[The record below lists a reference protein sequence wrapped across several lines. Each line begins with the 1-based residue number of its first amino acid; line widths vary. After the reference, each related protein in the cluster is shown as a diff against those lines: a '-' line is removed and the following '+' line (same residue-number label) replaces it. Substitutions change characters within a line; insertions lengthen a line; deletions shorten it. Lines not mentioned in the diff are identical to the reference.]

1 MCFPLGAA
9 TAILHEG
16 GISVQASGR
25 LWAITVIFPEKEW
38 LFQQKVSMRKLTSVI
53 LTNNVQWSTFRLPIW
68 FRSVNFAILM
78 MLHDTCRA
86 MMKRLTLQYIIY
98 MKRKTNLLI
107 AACMAL
113 SPALMGT
120 EAAAQTFEKLFEW
133 APDYYADINDDGKQE
148 YFLYGKWRTLAGEE
162 LCSLPDGMGVNAMV
176 CSMFY
181 ITANPVPGFASA
193 ANNYY
198 KTGGDVFYM
207 KDGKYVI
214 TKAYEGDDALM
225 GATWAD
231 INLDGRMDVLYWK
244 NEAINQGYVY
254 VPYVKMLCA
263 DGTFV
268 DQPLEVVTDMDELQG
283 AMDATGGNGTFSVS
297 NNSSFSGFCSGKG
310 VSFPVG
316 PMNVVDLNQDG
327 YPDFIDEKGFSYLS
341 LGDGRYYLASIAARK
356 VRAGDVNGD
365 GLTDLLVYDGN
376 ELKLKLNTGQGFK
389 DVSLLSNNNLR
400 DVYMLD
406 CDGDGHLDIL
416 AAVTAEDAS
425 FLAFFRNQGNGT
437 FKRTVRSFEELVNW
451 EAPYF
456 INNNGLPSM
465 VSYADG
471 DLMCWNWDASFNV
484 EKVALT
490 SGVRSFNKFFLLDVD
505 GDGKIDMPGQAD
517 SKEFGIF
524 HCKVEKANTPP
535 ARMQAPKLLLD
546 KSTGLLRAEWEHG
559 TDAENSAGDLSY
571 EFEITSPSGEYLFR
585 TFTKSLFTLASAG
598 SWGTSSVQAR
608 VRAIDGSGMKG
619 KWSDVAKQDGI
630 LAVPSVALICPYN
643 ASTGDTVFVHEL
655 SGMKCEMKGLPDG
668 RLVTDKDGRKGF
680 VFASHGTKKIELAAQ
695 NGMTISRRI
704 ELQPVRVESTYLNYS
719 AKRFGLPSDL
729 GFCFDFAQLGA
740 LQAMAG
746 SGYYKWNGHKYEKQ
760 PVFDFSDGA
769 PAQFVFDANMD
780 GLPDPAED
788 NLYLGQ
794 YSLKVAVNQG
804 DGDFLKST
812 VSGEFSGSGNIYS
825 YMDINNDGLMERFY
839 RGYDGNHYFYRT
851 DMNEGLVKTDYMDL
865 GDQSK
870 NIDFCLDV
878 CADFDRDGR
887 LDILGNTKGEDGY
900 PYWAILFNEGN
911 GRWTVKHILQTNEP
925 LADIVVYDVDGDG
938 YVDIVRNYWTR
949 KAVSRNRG
957 NREFAD
963 WEELDGYLLKMD
975 IDQDGLADLQLSDD
989 GRSVIVSNHG
999 SPVQVPMNFDLFR
1012 SDFAD
1017 INNDG
1022 VPDYIDIGG
1031 SVIMRIANN
1040 NTAPTAPTTLIA
1052 TQTADEVIISWD
1064 GATDKESTTSQLRYN
1079 ISIKEKGATGDDA
1092 YIWSPLNATS
1102 NQARMSLVPG
1112 IPTYYRQATK
1122 LPMPISRF
1130 QAGKTY
1136 EICVQAIDPWYASSP
1151 FSKVI
1156 EFTPQAECHI
1166 TLPAKAGVDEYVAY
1180 RTVSNVQGALS
1191 IRQAEG
1197 MDLSKAGYIKWN
1209 TPGVKTV
1216 VTTNTNSMIKS
1227 TTQILIVDKPNLDV
1241 QIPARALAGQTL
1253 VVDMPECMRNVG
1265 AKVSVTSDEAK
1276 VAYDANSNKAVVTL
1290 PEQDGDCQLTITYAD
1305 DVWQKA
1311 ITRNYN
1317 INVVGQNWTPQI
1329 AQVKVADGHSVIQWD
1344 EQNLPAPELFTGMVN
1359 IYRESDIADSYDLI
1373 AQVPMSQGKY
1383 VDEQSHSEVC
1393 SYRYQ
1398 MTLSTIYGVETLSS
1412 TVHATM
1418 HVLANR
1424 GLGNDINIRWTPYEG
1439 TTVAQYVVYAGTSPD
1454 NMQLVDRLSGYA
1466 RSYVHHRNSDATTY
1480 YAVGFVAKSEL
1491 SGKAKAKTIANDE
1504 IVSNI
1509 ISSADAYSVNAVQS
1523 IEIAT
1528 REEEATFT
1536 QERLTLHLLA
1546 YVTPSQASIG
1556 KVEWSLLAGESL
1568 VNLSDDGVMQ
1578 LIPGTKGGEVVVQAK
1593 AIDGSGITATR
1604 TFAVPQVSG
1613 VESVEAN
1620 ADGVKISAMLGG
1632 VRLTG
1637 ITNPTDVIVTTANG
1651 TVVYRSILAAD
1662 HRIALSN
1669 GLYIVRAGNRVGK
1682 VMVR

>member
-1 MCFPLGAA
+1 MKKSIFLIVASLALAPISFGNK
-9 TAILHEG
+9 AI
-16 GISVQASGR
+16 
-25 LWAITVIFPEKEW
+25 
-38 LFQQKVSMRKLTSVI
+38 
-53 LTNNVQWSTFRLPIW
+53 
-68 FRSVNFAILM
+68 
-78 MLHDTCRA
+78 
-86 MMKRLTLQYIIY
+86 
-98 MKRKTNLLI
+98 
-107 AACMAL
+107 
-113 SPALMGT
+113 
-120 EAAAQTFEKLFEW
+120 AQTFEKLFEW
-133 APDYYADINDDGKQE
+133 APDCYADINDDGKQE
-148 YFLYGKWRTLAGEE
+148 YFLNGKWRTLAGEE
-162 LCSLPDGMGVNAMV
+162 LYSLPDGMGVNMMV

-244 NEAINQGYVY
+244 NEAINKGNVY

-268 DQPLEVVTDMDELQG
+268 DQPLEVVTDMDELQE
-283 AMDATGGNGTFSVS
+283 AMDATGGNGTFSVN
-297 NNSSFSGFCSGKG
+297 NNSPFSGFSSGKG
-310 VSFPVG
+310 ASFPVG

-327 YPDFIDEKGFSYLS
+327 YPDFIDEKGFSYMS
-341 LGDGRYYLASIAARK
+341 LGEGRYYLASIAARK

-376 ELKLKLNTGQGFK
+376 ELKLKLNTGQGFR
-389 DVSLLSNNNLR
+389 DVALLSNNNLR

-406 CDGDGHLDIL
+406 CDGDGLLDIL
-416 AAVTAEDAS
+416 AAVTTGDAS
-425 FLAFFRNQGNGT
+425 FLAFFRNQGNGK
-437 FKRTVRSFEELVNW
+437 FKRTVRSFEESVDW
-451 EAPYF
+451 VGPYF

-465 VSYADG
+465 VSHTG
-471 DLMCWNWDASFNV
+471 EDLMCWNWDASFNV
-484 EKVALT
+484 GKVALT
-490 SGVRSFNKFFLLDVD
+490 SGVRSFNKFFLMDLD
-505 GDGKIDMPGQAD
+505 GDGKIDMPCERE
-517 SKEFGIF
+517 SREFGIF

-546 KSTGLLRAEWEHG
+546 KSTGMLRAEWEHG

-598 SWGTSSVQAR
+598 SWGTGSVQAR

-619 KWSDVAKQDGI
+619 KWSDVARQDGI

-655 SGMKCEMKGLPDG
+655 SGMKCEMKALPDG

-695 NGMTISRRI
+695 DGMTISRRI
-704 ELQPVRVESTYLNYS
+704 EVQPVRAESTYLNYS
-719 AKRFGLPSDL
+719 PKRFGLPSDL
-729 GFCFDFAQLGA
+729 RFCFDFAQLGA
-740 LQAMAG
+740 LQAMADD
-746 SGYYKWNGHKYEKQ
+746 GYYKWNGYRYEKQ

-769 PAQFVFDANMD
+769 PIHFVFDANMD
-780 GLPDPAED
+780 GLPDPAEND
-788 NLYLGQ
+788 LYLGQ

-804 DGDFLKST
+804 DGDFLKSN
-812 VSGEFSGSGNIYS
+812 VSSEFSGSGNLDS
-825 YMDINNDGLMERFY
+825 YIDINNDGLMERFY
-839 RGYDGNHYFYRT
+839 SGYDGTRYFCRT
-851 DMNEGLVKTDYMDL
+851 DMNEGLVKAEGLFDL
-865 GDQSK
+865 GDQLK
-870 NIDFCLDV
+870 NMGLCLDA

-911 GRWTVKHILQTNEP
+911 GRWTVKPILQTNEP

-1052 TQTADEVIISWD
+1052 AQTADEVIISWD

-1079 ISIKEKGATGDDA
+1079 ISIKEKGATGDGA
-1092 YIWSPLNATS
+1092 YIWSPLNAT
-1102 NQARMSLVPG
+1102 NDKARMSLVPG

-1122 LPMPISRF
+1122 LPMPINRF

-1197 MDLSKAGYIKWN
+1197 MDLSKNGYIKWN

-1253 VVDMPECMRNVG
+1253 VLDMPECMRNEG

-1276 VAYDANSNKAVVTL
+1276 VAYDATSNKAVVTL
-1290 PEQDGDCQLTITYAD
+1290 PEQDGNCQLTITYAD

-1344 EQNLPAPELFTGMVN
+1344 AQNLPAPELFTGMVN

-1398 MTLSTIYGVETLSS
+1398 MTLSTTYGVETLPSK
-1412 TVHATM
+1412 VHATM
-1418 HVLANR
+1418 HVLANH

-1439 TTVAQYVVYAGTSPD
+1439 TTVAQYVVYAGASPD
-1454 NMQLVDRLSGYA
+1454 NMQIVDRLSGYA

-1491 SGKAKAKTIANDE
+1491 SAKAKAKTIANDE

-1528 REEEATFT
+1528 HEEEATFT

-1568 VNLSDDGVMQ
+1568 VSLSDDGVMQ
-1578 LIPGTKGGEVVVQAK
+1578 LIPGTTGGEVIVQAK

-1613 VESVEAN
+1613 VESVETN

-1632 VRLTG
+1632 VMLTG
-1637 ITNPTDVIVTTANG
+1637 ITNPTDVLVTTANG

-1662 HRIALSN
+1662 HHIALGN

>member
-1 MCFPLGAA
+1 MKKSIFLIVASLALAPISFGNK
-9 TAILHEG
+9 AI
-16 GISVQASGR
+16 
-25 LWAITVIFPEKEW
+25 
-38 LFQQKVSMRKLTSVI
+38 
-53 LTNNVQWSTFRLPIW
+53 
-68 FRSVNFAILM
+68 
-78 MLHDTCRA
+78 
-86 MMKRLTLQYIIY
+86 
-98 MKRKTNLLI
+98 
-107 AACMAL
+107 
-113 SPALMGT
+113 
-120 EAAAQTFEKLFEW
+120 AQTFEKLFEW

-148 YFLYGKWRTLAGEE
+148 YFLNGKWRTLAGEV
-162 LCSLPDGMGVNAMV
+162 LYSLPDGMDVNAMV

-244 NEAINQGYVY
+244 NEAINKGCVY

-268 DQPLEVVTDMDELQG
+268 DQPLEVVTDMDELQE
-283 AMDATGGNGTFSVS
+283 AMDATGGNGTFSVN
-297 NNSSFSGFCSGKG
+297 NNSPFSGFSSGKG
-310 VSFPVG
+310 ASFPVG

-327 YPDFIDEKGFSYLS
+327 YPDFIDEKGFSYMS
-341 LGDGRYYLASIAARK
+341 LGEGRYYLASIAARK

-376 ELKLKLNTGQGFK
+376 ELKLKLNTGQGFR
-389 DVSLLSNNNLR
+389 DVALLSNGNLR

-406 CDGDGHLDIL
+406 CDGDGLLDIL
-416 AAVTAEDAS
+416 AAVTADDAS
-425 FLAFFRNQGNGT
+425 FLAFFRNQGNGK
-437 FKRTVRSFEELVNW
+437 FKRTVRSFEESVNW
-451 EAPYF
+451 AGPYF

-465 VSYADG
+465 VSHADEG
-471 DLMCWNWDASFNV
+471 LMCWNWDASFNV
-484 EKVALT
+484 GKVALT
-490 SGVRSFNKFFLLDVD
+490 SGVSVFNKFFLMDVD
-505 GDGKIDMPGQAD
+505 GDGKIDMPGQAA
-517 SKEFGIF
+517 SQEFGIF

-546 KSTGLLRAEWEHG
+546 KSTGMLRAEWEHG

-598 SWGTSSVQAR
+598 SWGTGSVQAR

-619 KWSDVAKQDGI
+619 KWSDVARQDGI

-655 SGMKCEMKGLPDG
+655 SGMKCEMKALPDG

-695 NGMTISRRI
+695 DGMTISRRI
-704 ELQPVRVESTYLNYS
+704 EVQPVRAESTYLNYS
-719 AKRFGLPSDL
+719 PKRFGLPSDL
-729 GFCFDFAQLGA
+729 RFCFDFAQLGA
-740 LQAMAG
+740 LQAMADD
-746 SGYYKWNGHKYEKQ
+746 GYYKWNGYRYEKQ

-769 PAQFVFDANMD
+769 PIHFVFDANMD
-780 GLPDPAED
+780 GLPDPAEND
-788 NLYLGQ
+788 LYLGQ

-804 DGDFLKST
+804 DGDFLKSS
-812 VSGEFSGSGNIYS
+812 VSSEFSGSGNLDS
-825 YMDINNDGLMERFY
+825 YIDINNDGLMERFY
-839 RGYDGNHYFYRT
+839 SGYDGTRYFCRT
-851 DMNEGLVKTDYMDL
+851 DMNEGLVKADGLFDL

-870 NIDFCLDV
+870 NMGLCLDA

-911 GRWTVKHILQTNEP
+911 GRWTVKPILQTNEP

-949 KAVSRNRG
+949 KTVSRNRG

-1092 YIWSPLNATS
+1092 YIWSPLNAT
-1102 NQARMSLVPG
+1102 NDKARMSLVPG

-1180 RTVSNVQGALS
+1180 RMVSNVHGALS

-1197 MDLSKAGYIKWN
+1197 MDLSKNGYIKWN

-1216 VTTNTNSMIKS
+1216 VTTNSNSMIKS

-1253 VVDMPECMRNVG
+1253 VVDMPECMRNDG

-1276 VAYDANSNKAVVTL
+1276 VAYDANTNKAVVTI

-1305 DVWQKA
+1305 EVWQKA

-1398 MTLSTIYGVETLSS
+1398 MTLSTTYGVETLPS

-1418 HVLANR
+1418 HVLANH

-1439 TTVAQYVVYAGTSPD
+1439 TTVAQYVVYAGASPD
-1454 NMQLVDRLSGYA
+1454 NMQIVDRLSGYA

-1491 SGKAKAKTIANDE
+1491 SAKAKAKTIANDE

-1509 ISSADAYSVNAVQS
+1509 ISSADAYSINAVQS

-1578 LIPGTKGGEVVVQAK
+1578 LIPGTTGGEVIVQAK

-1613 VESVEAN
+1613 VESVETN

-1632 VRLTG
+1632 VMLTG
-1637 ITNPTDVIVTTANG
+1637 ITNPTDVLVTTANG

-1662 HRIALSN
+1662 HHIALGN

>member
-1 MCFPLGAA
+1 MKKSIFLIVASLALAPISFGNK
-9 TAILHEG
+9 AI
-16 GISVQASGR
+16 
-25 LWAITVIFPEKEW
+25 
-38 LFQQKVSMRKLTSVI
+38 
-53 LTNNVQWSTFRLPIW
+53 
-68 FRSVNFAILM
+68 
-78 MLHDTCRA
+78 
-86 MMKRLTLQYIIY
+86 
-98 MKRKTNLLI
+98 
-107 AACMAL
+107 
-113 SPALMGT
+113 
-120 EAAAQTFEKLFEW
+120 AQTFEKLFEGDSYV
-133 APDYYADINDDGKQE
+133 PYLYADINDDGKQE
-148 YFLYGKWRTLAGEE
+148 YVLYGKWRTLAGKE
-162 LCSLPDGMGVNAMV
+162 LYSFPEGSAIWPSAML
-176 CSMFY
+176 Y
-181 ITANPVPGFASA
+181 LTANPVPGFVIT
-193 ANNYY
+193 ANDYEDIR
-198 KTGGDVFYM
+198 GDVIFIN
-207 KDGKYVI
+207 DGKYVI
-214 TKAYEGDDALM
+214 SNVYSKAYNGESSLF

-231 INLDGRMDVLYWK
+231 INLDGRMDMLYWK
-244 NEAINQGYVY
+244 KERFGNTTIYY
-254 VPYVKMLCA
+254 PYVKMMCA

-268 DQPLEVVTDMDELQG
+268 EKPLELVTDMDELQG

-297 NNSSFSGFCSGKG
+297 NNASFSGFSSGKG
-310 VSFPVG
+310 ASLPVG
-316 PMNVVDLNQDG
+316 NINVVDLNQDG

-341 LGDGRYYLASIAARK
+341 LGDGRYYLASIAAKKLRF
-356 VRAGDVNGD
+356 GDVNGD

-376 ELKLKLNTGQGFK
+376 ELKLKLNTGQGFQ
-389 DVSLLSNNNLR
+389 DMSLLSNRSLR

-425 FLAFFRNQGNGT
+425 FLAFFRNQGNGK
-437 FKRTVRSFEELVNW
+437 FKRIVRSFEKSVYW

-484 EKVALT
+484 EKVTLT
-490 SGVRSFNKFFLLDVD
+490 SGVKLPQGYSLLDMD
-505 GDGKIDMPGQAD
+505 GDGKIDVPCERGYQ
-517 SKEFGIF
+517 EYGIF

-535 ARMQAPKLLLD
+535 NKMQAPKLLLD
-546 KSTGLLRAEWEHG
+546 KSTGMLRAEWEHG

-571 EFEITSPSGEYLFR
+571 EFEITSPNGEYLFR

-608 VRAIDGSGMKG
+608 VRAIDGCGMKG

-630 LAVPSVALICPYN
+630 LAVPSVALSCHHN
-643 ASTGDTVFVHEL
+643 ASTGDTIFVREL
-655 SGMKCEMKGLPDG
+655 GGMECEMKAMPDG
-668 RLVTDKDGRKGF
+668 RLVTAKDGRKGF
-680 VFASHGTKKIELAAQ
+680 VFALHGTKKIEFTAKD
-695 NGMTISRRI
+695 GITISRQI
-704 ELQPVRVESTYLNYS
+704 EVQPVRVES
-719 AKRFGLPSDL
+719 AVGKFGIMNTPN
-729 GFCFDFAQLGA
+729 FCFDFAQLGT
-740 LQAMAG
+740 LQALT
-746 SGYYKWNGHKYEKQ
+746 SDGYYKWNDYKYEKQ
-760 PVFDFSDGA
+760 PVFDFSDGVYYT
-769 PAQFVFDANMD
+769 FVYDANMD
-780 GLPDPAED
+780 GLPDPAHAD
-788 NLYLGQ
+788 GYQNYT
-794 YSLKVAVNQG
+794 LKVAVNQG
-804 DGDFLKST
+804 DGDFLKSS
-812 VSGEFSGSGNIYS
+812 VSCELPGSG
-825 YMDINNDGLMERFY
+825 YMYDDRVDINNDGLMECSFRDNNGLY
-839 RGYDGNHYFYRT
+839 RI
-851 DMNEGLVKTDYMDL
+851 DMNECLVKTDYMDL

-870 NIDFCLDV
+870 IIDLYLKA

-887 LDILGNTKGEDGY
+887 LDIPSRVKVGNDYYEG
-900 PYWAILFNEGN
+900 ILYNEGN
-911 GRWTVKHILQTNEP
+911 GRWTFKPVSSCRSDMYT
-925 LADIVVYDVDGDG
+925 YDVDGDG
-938 YVDIVRNYWTR
+938 YVDLVLNNNGLSYYSKVLRNL
-949 KAVSRNRG
+949 G
-957 NREFAD
+957 NREFAELED
-963 WEELDGYLLKMD
+963 LDGYLLKMD
-975 IDQDGLADLQLSDD
+975 IDQDGLADLQQFKD
-989 GRSVIVSNHG
+989 GSIIVSNHG
-999 SPVQVPMNFDLFR
+999 SPVLVPFTRYDLYG
-1012 SDFAD
+1012 SDFVD

-1022 VPDYIDIGG
+1022 VPDCSFNGAL
-1031 SVIMRIANN
+1031 MRIANN

-1052 TQTADEVIISWD
+1052 AQTADEVIISWD

-1079 ISIKEKGATGDDA
+1079 ISIKEKGATGDGA
-1092 YIWSPLNATS
+1092 YIWSPLNAT
-1102 NQARMSLVPG
+1102 NDKARMSLVRG

-1122 LPMPISRF
+1122 LPMPINRF

-1180 RTVSNVQGALS
+1180 RTVSNVLGSLS

-1197 MDLSKAGYIKWN
+1197 MDLSKNGYIKWN

-1253 VVDMPECMRNVG
+1253 VLDMPECMRNEG

-1276 VAYDANSNKAVVTL
+1276 VAYDANTNKAVVTL
-1290 PEQDGDCQLTITYAD
+1290 PEQDGNCQLTITYAD
-1305 DVWQKA
+1305 EVWQKA

-1317 INVVGQNWTPQI
+1317 INVVGKNWTPQI

-1398 MTLSTIYGVETLSS
+1398 ITLSTTYGVETLPSK
-1412 TVHATM
+1412 VHATM
-1418 HVLANR
+1418 HVLANH

-1439 TTVAQYVVYAGTSPD
+1439 TTVAQYVVYAGASPD
-1454 NMQLVDRLSGYA
+1454 NMQIVDRLSGYA

-1491 SGKAKAKTIANDE
+1491 SAKAKAKTIANDE

-1509 ISSADAYSVNAVQS
+1509 ISSADAYNVNAVQS

-1578 LIPGTKGGEVVVQAK
+1578 LIPGTTGGEVIVQAK

-1613 VESVEAN
+1613 VESVETN

-1632 VRLTG
+1632 VMLTG
-1637 ITNPTDVIVTTANG
+1637 ITNPTDVLVTTANG

-1662 HRIALSN
+1662 HHIALGN
-1669 GLYIVRAGNRVGK
+1669 GLYIVRAGNRVCK

>member
-1 MCFPLGAA
+1 MKKSIFL
-9 TAILHEG
+9 I
-16 GISVQASGR
+16 VAS
-25 LWAITVIFPEKEW
+25 L
-38 LFQQKVSMRKLTSVI
+38 
-53 LTNNVQWSTFRLPIW
+53 
-68 FRSVNFAILM
+68 
-78 MLHDTCRA
+78 
-86 MMKRLTLQYIIY
+86 
-98 MKRKTNLLI
+98 
-107 AACMAL
+107 AL
-113 SPALMGT
+113 SPISFGNKAI
-120 EAAAQTFEKLFEW
+120 AQTFEKLFEGDSYV
-133 APDYYADINDDGKQE
+133 PYLYADINDDGKQE
-148 YFLYGKWRTLAGEE
+148 YVLYGKWRTLAGKE
-162 LCSLPDGMGVNAMV
+162 LYSFPEGSAIWPSAML
-176 CSMFY
+176 Y
-181 ITANPVPGFASA
+181 LTANPVPGFVIT
-193 ANNYY
+193 ANDYEDVH
-198 KTGGDVFYM
+198 GDVIFI

-214 TKAYEGDDALM
+214 SNVYSKAYNGESSLF

-231 INLDGRMDVLYWK
+231 INLDGRMDMLYWK
-244 NEAINQGYVY
+244 KERFGNTTIYY
-254 VPYVKMLCA
+254 PYVKMMCA

-268 DQPLEVVTDMDELQG
+268 EKPLELVTDMDELQG

-297 NNSSFSGFCSGKG
+297 NNASFSGFCSGKG
-310 VSFPVG
+310 ASLPVG
-316 PMNVVDLNQDG
+316 NINVVDLNQDG

-341 LGDGRYYLASIAARK
+341 LGDGRYYLASIAAKKLRF
-356 VRAGDVNGD
+356 GDVNGD

-376 ELKLKLNTGQGFK
+376 ELKLKLNTGQGFQ
-389 DVSLLSNNNLR
+389 DMSLLSNRSLR

-425 FLAFFRNQGNGT
+425 FLAFFRNQGNGK
-437 FKRTVRSFEELVNW
+437 FKRIVRSFEKSVYW
-451 EAPYF
+451 EAPYS

-484 EKVALT
+484 EKVTLT
-490 SGVRSFNKFFLLDVD
+490 SGVKLPQGYSLLDMD
-505 GDGKIDMPGQAD
+505 GDGKIDVPCERGYQ
-517 SKEFGIF
+517 EYGIF

-535 ARMQAPKLLLD
+535 NKMQAPKLLLD
-546 KSTGLLRAEWEHG
+546 KSTGMLRAEWEHG

-571 EFEITSPSGEYLFR
+571 EFEITSPNGEYLFR

-608 VRAIDGSGMKG
+608 VRAIDGCGMKG

-630 LAVPSVALICPYN
+630 LAVPSVALSCHHN
-643 ASTGDTVFVHEL
+643 ASTGDTIFVREL
-655 SGMKCEMKGLPDG
+655 GGMECEMKAMPDG
-668 RLVTDKDGRKGF
+668 RLVTAKDGRKGF
-680 VFASHGTKKIELAAQ
+680 VFALHGTKKIEFTAKD
-695 NGMTISRRI
+695 GITISRQI
-704 ELQPVRVESTYLNYS
+704 EVQPVRVES
-719 AKRFGLPSDL
+719 AVGKFGIMNTPN
-729 GFCFDFAQLGA
+729 FCFDFAQLGT
-740 LQAMAG
+740 LQALT
-746 SGYYKWNGHKYEKQ
+746 SDGYYKWNDYKYEKQ
-760 PVFDFSDGA
+760 PVFDFSDGVYYT
-769 PAQFVFDANMD
+769 FVYDANMD
-780 GLPDPAED
+780 GLPDPAHAD
-788 NLYLGQ
+788 GYQNYT
-794 YSLKVAVNQG
+794 LKVAVNQG
-804 DGDFLKST
+804 DGDFLKSS
-812 VSGEFSGSGNIYS
+812 VSCELPGSG
-825 YMDINNDGLMERFY
+825 YMYDDRVDINNDGLMECSFRDNNGLY
-839 RGYDGNHYFYRT
+839 RI
-851 DMNEGLVKTDYMDL
+851 DMNECLVKTDYMDL

-870 NIDFCLDV
+870 IIDLYLKA

-887 LDILGNTKGEDGY
+887 LDIPSRVKVGNDYYEG
-900 PYWAILFNEGN
+900 ILYNEGN
-911 GRWTVKHILQTNEP
+911 GRWTFKPVSSCRSDMYT
-925 LADIVVYDVDGDG
+925 YDVDGDG
-938 YVDIVRNYWTR
+938 YVDLVLNNNGLSYYSKVLRNL
-949 KAVSRNRG
+949 G
-957 NREFAD
+957 NREFAELED
-963 WEELDGYLLKMD
+963 LDGYLLKMD
-975 IDQDGLADLQLSDD
+975 IDQDGLADLQQFKD
-989 GRSVIVSNHG
+989 GSIIVSNHG
-999 SPVQVPMNFDLFR
+999 SPVLVPFTRYDLYG
-1012 SDFAD
+1012 SDFVD

-1022 VPDYIDIGG
+1022 VPDCSFNGAL
-1031 SVIMRIANN
+1031 MRIANN

-1052 TQTADEVIISWD
+1052 AQTADEVIISWD

-1079 ISIKEKGATGDDA
+1079 ISIKEKGATGDGA
-1092 YIWSPLNATS
+1092 YIWSPLNAT
-1102 NQARMSLVPG
+1102 NDKARMSLVRG

-1180 RTVSNVQGALS
+1180 RTVSNVLGSLS

-1197 MDLSKAGYIKWN
+1197 MDLSKNGYIKWN

-1253 VVDMPECMRNVG
+1253 VLDMPECMRNEG

-1276 VAYDANSNKAVVTL
+1276 VAYDANTNKAVVTL
-1290 PEQDGDCQLTITYAD
+1290 PEQDGNCQLTITYAD
-1305 DVWQKA
+1305 EVWQKA

-1317 INVVGQNWTPQI
+1317 INVVGKNWTPQI

-1398 MTLSTIYGVETLSS
+1398 MTLSTTYGVETLPSK
-1412 TVHATM
+1412 VHATM
-1418 HVLANR
+1418 HVLANH

-1439 TTVAQYVVYAGTSPD
+1439 TTVAQYVVYAGASPD
-1454 NMQLVDRLSGYA
+1454 NMQIVDRLSGYA

-1491 SGKAKAKTIANDE
+1491 SAKAKAKTIANDE

-1578 LIPGTKGGEVVVQAK
+1578 LIPGTTGGEVIVQAK

-1613 VESVEAN
+1613 VESVETN

-1632 VRLTG
+1632 VMLTG
-1637 ITNPTDVIVTTANG
+1637 ITNPTDVLVTTANG

-1662 HRIALSN
+1662 HHIALGN
-1669 GLYIVRAGNRVGK
+1669 GLYIVRAGNRVCK

>member
-1 MCFPLGAA
+1 MKKSIFLIVASLALAPISFGNK
-9 TAILHEG
+9 AI
-16 GISVQASGR
+16 
-25 LWAITVIFPEKEW
+25 
-38 LFQQKVSMRKLTSVI
+38 
-53 LTNNVQWSTFRLPIW
+53 
-68 FRSVNFAILM
+68 
-78 MLHDTCRA
+78 
-86 MMKRLTLQYIIY
+86 
-98 MKRKTNLLI
+98 
-107 AACMAL
+107 
-113 SPALMGT
+113 
-120 EAAAQTFEKLFEW
+120 AQTFEKLFEGDSYV
-133 APDYYADINDDGKQE
+133 PYLYADINDDGKQE
-148 YFLYGKWRTLAGEE
+148 YVLYGKWRTLAGKE
-162 LCSLPDGMGVNAMV
+162 LYSFPEGSAIWPNAML
-176 CSMFY
+176 Y
-181 ITANPVPGFASA
+181 LTANPVPGFFIT
-193 ANNYY
+193 ANDYEDIR
-198 KTGGDVFYM
+198 GDVIFI

-214 TKAYEGDDALM
+214 SNVYSKAYNGESSLF

-231 INLDGRMDVLYWK
+231 INLDGRMDMLYWK
-244 NEAINQGYVY
+244 KERFGNTTIYY
-254 VPYVKMLCA
+254 PYVKMMCA

-268 DQPLEVVTDMDELQG
+268 EKPLELVTDMDELQG

-297 NNSSFSGFCSGKG
+297 NNASFSGFSSGKG
-310 VSFPVG
+310 ASLPVG
-316 PMNVVDLNQDG
+316 NINVVDLNQDG

-341 LGDGRYYLASIAARK
+341 LGDGRYYLASIAAKKLRF
-356 VRAGDVNGD
+356 GDVNGD

-376 ELKLKLNTGQGFK
+376 ELKLKLNTGQGFQ
-389 DVSLLSNNNLR
+389 DMSLLSNRSLR

-425 FLAFFRNQGNGT
+425 FLAFFRNQGNGK
-437 FKRTVRSFEELVNW
+437 FKRIVRSFEKSVYW

-484 EKVALT
+484 EKVTLT
-490 SGVRSFNKFFLLDVD
+490 SGVKLPQGYSLLDMD
-505 GDGKIDMPGQAD
+505 GDGKIDVPCERGYQ
-517 SKEFGIF
+517 EYGIF

-535 ARMQAPKLLLD
+535 NKMQAPKLLLD
-546 KSTGLLRAEWEHG
+546 KSTGMLRAEWEHG

-571 EFEITSPSGEYLFR
+571 EFEITSPNGEYLFR

-608 VRAIDGSGMKG
+608 VRAIDGCGMKG

-630 LAVPSVALICPYN
+630 LAVPSVALSCHHN
-643 ASTGDTVFVHEL
+643 ASTGDTIFVREL
-655 SGMKCEMKGLPDG
+655 GGMECEMKAMPDG
-668 RLVTDKDGRKGF
+668 RLVTAKDGRKGF
-680 VFASHGTKKIELAAQ
+680 VFALHGTKKIEFTAKD
-695 NGMTISRRI
+695 GITISRQI
-704 ELQPVRVESTYLNYS
+704 EVQPVRVES
-719 AKRFGLPSDL
+719 AVGKFGIMNTPN
-729 GFCFDFAQLGA
+729 FCFDFAQLGT
-740 LQAMAG
+740 LQALT
-746 SGYYKWNGHKYEKQ
+746 SDGYYKWNDYKYEKQ
-760 PVFDFSDGA
+760 PVFDFSDGVYYT
-769 PAQFVFDANMD
+769 FVYDANMD
-780 GLPDPAED
+780 GLPDPAHAD
-788 NLYLGQ
+788 GYQNYT
-794 YSLKVAVNQG
+794 LKVAVNQG
-804 DGDFLKST
+804 DGDFLKSS
-812 VSGEFSGSGNIYS
+812 VSCELPGSG
-825 YMDINNDGLMERFY
+825 YMYDDRVDINNDGLMECSFRDNNGLY
-839 RGYDGNHYFYRT
+839 RI
-851 DMNEGLVKTDYMDL
+851 DMNECLVKTDYMDL

-870 NIDFCLDV
+870 IIDLYLKA

-887 LDILGNTKGEDGY
+887 LDIPSRVKVGNDYYEG
-900 PYWAILFNEGN
+900 ILYNEGN
-911 GRWTVKHILQTNEP
+911 GRWTFKPVSSYSSDMFT
-925 LADIVVYDVDGDG
+925 YDVDGDG
-938 YVDIVRNYWTR
+938 YVDLVLNNNSKVLRNL
-949 KAVSRNRG
+949 G
-957 NREFAD
+957 NREFAEL
-963 WEELDGYLLKMD
+963 EELDGYLLKMD
-975 IDQDGLADLQLSDD
+975 IDQDGQADFRLKD
-989 GRSVIVSNHG
+989 GDIIVSNHG
-999 SPVQVPMNFDLFR
+999 SPVKVPFTNYSLGG
-1012 SDFAD
+1012 SDFVD
-1017 INNDG
+1017 VNNDG
-1022 VPDYIDIGG
+1022 VPDCSFNGAL
-1031 SVIMRIANN
+1031 MRIANN

-1052 TQTADEVIISWD
+1052 AQTADEVIISWD

-1079 ISIKEKGATGDDA
+1079 ISIKEKGATGDGA
-1092 YIWSPLNATS
+1092 YIWSPLNAT
-1102 NQARMSLVPG
+1102 NDKARMSLVPG

-1122 LPMPISRF
+1122 LPMPINRF

-1136 EICVQAIDPWYASSP
+1136 EICAQAIDPWYASSP

-1197 MDLSKAGYIKWN
+1197 MDLSKNGYIKWN

-1253 VVDMPECMRNVG
+1253 VLDMPECMRNEG

-1276 VAYDANSNKAVVTL
+1276 VAYDANTNKAVVTL
-1290 PEQDGDCQLTITYAD
+1290 PEQDGNCQLTITYAD
-1305 DVWQKA
+1305 EVWQKA

-1317 INVVGQNWTPQI
+1317 INVVGKNWTPQI

-1398 MTLSTIYGVETLSS
+1398 MTLSTTYGVETLPSK
-1412 TVHATM
+1412 VHATM
-1418 HVLANR
+1418 HVLANH

-1439 TTVAQYVVYAGTSPD
+1439 TTVAQYVVYAGASPD
-1454 NMQLVDRLSGYA
+1454 NMQIVDRLSGYA

-1491 SGKAKAKTIANDE
+1491 SAKAKAKTIANDE

-1578 LIPGTKGGEVVVQAK
+1578 LIPGTTGGEVVVQAK

-1613 VESVEAN
+1613 VESVETN

-1632 VRLTG
+1632 VMLTG
-1637 ITNPTDVIVTTANG
+1637 ITNPTDVLVTTANG

-1662 HRIALSN
+1662 HHIALGN

>member
-1 MCFPLGAA
+1 M
-9 TAILHEG
+9 
-16 GISVQASGR
+16 
-25 LWAITVIFPEKEW
+25 
-38 LFQQKVSMRKLTSVI
+38 
-53 LTNNVQWSTFRLPIW
+53 
-68 FRSVNFAILM
+68 
-78 MLHDTCRA
+78 
-86 MMKRLTLQYIIY
+86 
-98 MKRKTNLLI
+98 
-107 AACMAL
+107 
-113 SPALMGT
+113 
-120 EAAAQTFEKLFEW
+120 
-133 APDYYADINDDGKQE
+133 
-148 YFLYGKWRTLAGEE
+148 
-162 LCSLPDGMGVNAMV
+162 
-176 CSMFY
+176 
-181 ITANPVPGFASA
+181 
-193 ANNYY
+193 
-198 KTGGDVFYM
+198 
-207 KDGKYVI
+207 
-214 TKAYEGDDALM
+214 
-225 GATWAD
+225 
-231 INLDGRMDVLYWK
+231 
-244 NEAINQGYVY
+244 
-254 VPYVKMLCA
+254 
-263 DGTFV
+263 
-268 DQPLEVVTDMDELQG
+268 
-283 AMDATGGNGTFSVS
+283 
-297 NNSSFSGFCSGKG
+297 
-310 VSFPVG
+310 
-316 PMNVVDLNQDG
+316 
-327 YPDFIDEKGFSYLS
+327 
-341 LGDGRYYLASIAARK
+341 
-356 VRAGDVNGD
+356 
-365 GLTDLLVYDGN
+365 
-376 ELKLKLNTGQGFK
+376 
-389 DVSLLSNNNLR
+389 
-400 DVYMLD
+400 
-406 CDGDGHLDIL
+406 
-416 AAVTAEDAS
+416 
-425 FLAFFRNQGNGT
+425 
-437 FKRTVRSFEELVNW
+437 
-451 EAPYF
+451 
-456 INNNGLPSM
+456 
-465 VSYADG
+465 
-471 DLMCWNWDASFNV
+471 
-484 EKVALT
+484 
-490 SGVRSFNKFFLLDVD
+490 
-505 GDGKIDMPGQAD
+505 
-517 SKEFGIF
+517 
-524 HCKVEKANTPP
+524 
-535 ARMQAPKLLLD
+535 
-546 KSTGLLRAEWEHG
+546 
-559 TDAENSAGDLSY
+559 
-571 EFEITSPSGEYLFR
+571 
-585 TFTKSLFTLASAG
+585 
-598 SWGTSSVQAR
+598 
-608 VRAIDGSGMKG
+608 
-619 KWSDVAKQDGI
+619 
-630 LAVPSVALICPYN
+630 
-643 ASTGDTVFVHEL
+643 
-655 SGMKCEMKGLPDG
+655 
-668 RLVTDKDGRKGF
+668 
-680 VFASHGTKKIELAAQ
+680 
-695 NGMTISRRI
+695 
-704 ELQPVRVESTYLNYS
+704 QPVRAESTYLNYS
-719 AKRFGLPSDL
+719 PKRFGLPSDL
-729 GFCFDFAQLGA
+729 RFCFDFAQLGA
-740 LQAMAG
+740 LQAMADD
-746 SGYYKWNGHKYEKQ
+746 GYYKWNGYRYEKQ

-769 PAQFVFDANMD
+769 PIHFVFDANMD
-780 GLPDPAED
+780 GLPDPAEND
-788 NLYLGQ
+788 LYLGQ

-804 DGDFLKST
+804 DGDFLKSS
-812 VSGEFSGSGNIYS
+812 VSSEFSGSGNLDS
-825 YMDINNDGLMERFY
+825 YIDINNDGLMERFY
-839 RGYDGNHYFYRT
+839 SGYDGTRYFCRT
-851 DMNEGLVKTDYMDL
+851 DMNEGLVKADGLFDL
-865 GDQSK
+865 GDQLK
-870 NIDFCLDV
+870 NMGLCLDA

-887 LDILGNTKGEDGY
+887 LDILGKTKGEDGY

-911 GRWTVKHILQTNEP
+911 GRWTVKPILQTNEP

-1052 TQTADEVIISWD
+1052 AQTADEVIISWD

-1079 ISIKEKGATGDDA
+1079 ISIKEKGATGDGA
-1092 YIWSPLNATS
+1092 YIWSPLNAT
-1102 NQARMSLVPG
+1102 NDKARMSLVPG

-1122 LPMPISRF
+1122 LPMPVSRF

-1166 TLPAKAGVDEYVAY
+1166 TLPAKAGVDEYIAY

-1197 MDLSKAGYIKWN
+1197 MDLSKNGYIKWN

-1253 VVDMPECMRNVG
+1253 VLDMPECMRNEG

-1290 PEQDGDCQLTITYAD
+1290 PEQDGNCQLTITYAD
-1305 DVWQKA
+1305 EVWQKA

-1317 INVVGQNWTPQI
+1317 INVVGKNWTPQI

-1398 MTLSTIYGVETLSS
+1398 MTLSTTYGVETLPSK
-1412 TVHATM
+1412 VHATM
-1418 HVLANR
+1418 HVLANH

-1454 NMQLVDRLSGYA
+1454 NMQIVDRLSGYA

-1491 SGKAKAKTIANDE
+1491 SAKAKAKTIANDE

-1578 LIPGTKGGEVVVQAK
+1578 LIPGTTGGEVIVQAK

-1613 VESVEAN
+1613 VESVETN

-1632 VRLTG
+1632 VMLTG
-1637 ITNPTDVIVTTANG
+1637 ITNPTDVLVTTANG

-1662 HRIALSN
+1662 HHIALGN
-1669 GLYIVRAGNRVGK
+1669 GLYIVRAGNRVCK

>member
-1 MCFPLGAA
+1 MKKSIFLIVASLALAPISFGNK
-9 TAILHEG
+9 AI
-16 GISVQASGR
+16 
-25 LWAITVIFPEKEW
+25 
-38 LFQQKVSMRKLTSVI
+38 
-53 LTNNVQWSTFRLPIW
+53 
-68 FRSVNFAILM
+68 
-78 MLHDTCRA
+78 
-86 MMKRLTLQYIIY
+86 
-98 MKRKTNLLI
+98 
-107 AACMAL
+107 
-113 SPALMGT
+113 
-120 EAAAQTFEKLFEW
+120 AQTFEKLFEW

-162 LCSLPDGMGVNAMV
+162 LCSLPDGMGINAMT

-244 NEAINQGYVY
+244 NEAINTGYVY

-310 VSFPVG
+310 ASFPVG

-327 YPDFIDEKGFSYLS
+327 YPDFIDEKGFSYMS
-341 LGDGRYYLASIAARK
+341 LGEGRYYLASIAARK

-376 ELKLKLNTGQGFK
+376 ELKLKLNTGQGFR
-389 DVSLLSNNNLR
+389 DVALLSNNNLR

-406 CDGDGHLDIL
+406 CDGDGLLDIL
-416 AAVTAEDAS
+416 AAVTTGDAS
-425 FLAFFRNQGNGT
+425 FLAFFRNQGNGK
-437 FKRTVRSFEELVNW
+437 FKRTVRSFEESVDW
-451 EAPYF
+451 VGPYF

-465 VSYADG
+465 VSHAG
-471 DLMCWNWDASFNV
+471 EDLMCWNWDASFNV
-484 EKVALT
+484 GKVALT
-490 SGVRSFNKFFLLDVD
+490 SGVRSFNKFFLMDLD
-505 GDGKIDMPGQAD
+505 GDGKIDMPCERE
-517 SKEFGIF
+517 SREFGIF

-546 KSTGLLRAEWEHG
+546 KSTGMLRAEWEHG

-598 SWGTSSVQAR
+598 SWGTGSVQAR

-619 KWSDVAKQDGI
+619 KWSDVARQDGI

-655 SGMKCEMKGLPDG
+655 SGMKCEMKALPDG

-680 VFASHGTKKIELAAQ
+680 VFASHGTKKIEIAAQ
-695 NGMTISRRI
+695 DGMTISRRI
-704 ELQPVRVESTYLNYS
+704 EVQPVRLESTYLNYS
-719 AKRFGLPSDL
+719 PKRFGLPSDL
-729 GFCFDFAQLGA
+729 RFCFDFAQLGA

-746 SGYYKWNGHKYEKQ
+746 SGYYKWNGYRYEKQ
-760 PVFDFSDGA
+760 PVFDFSDSA

-780 GLPDPAED
+780 GLPDPAEND
-788 NLYLGQ
+788 LYLGQ
-794 YSLKVAVNQG
+794 YSLRVAVNQG
-804 DGDFLKST
+804 DGDFLKS
-812 VSGEFSGSGNIYS
+812 SASCELPGSGNIDS
-825 YMDINNDGLMERFY
+825 YIDINNDGLMERFY
-839 RGYDGNHYFYRT
+839 SGYDGTRGFYRV
-851 DMNEGLVKTDYMDL
+851 DMNEGLVKADGLFDL
-865 GDQSK
+865 GDQLK
-870 NIDFCLDV
+870 NMGSNFNL

-887 LDILGNTKGEDGY
+887 LDILCTARNESDRQ
-900 PYWAILFNEGN
+900 ILAVIFNEGN
-911 GRWTVKHILQTNEP
+911 GRWTVKPIPQALEFSMD
-925 LADIVVYDVDGDG
+925 LVLYDVDGNG
-938 YVDIVRNYWTR
+938 YIDIVENYWKR
-949 KAVSRNRG
+949 KRVLRNLG
-957 NREFAD
+957 NREFAELED
-963 WEELDGYLLKMD
+963 LDGYLLKMD

-989 GRSVIVSNHG
+989 GWSVIVSNHG
-999 SPVQVPMNFDLFR
+999 SPVQVPLNARLYGA
-1012 SDFAD
+1012 DFAD

-1022 VPDYIDIGG
+1022 VPDCG
-1031 SVIMRIANN
+1031 SVLMRIANS

-1052 TQTADEVIISWD
+1052 AQTADEVIISWD

-1079 ISIKEKGATGDDA
+1079 ISIKEKGATGDGA
-1092 YIWSPLNATS
+1092 YIWSPLNAT
-1102 NQARMSLVPG
+1102 NDKARMSLVPG

-1180 RTVSNVQGALS
+1180 RMVSNVHGALS

-1197 MDLSKAGYIKWN
+1197 MDLSKNGYIKWN

-1253 VVDMPECMRNVG
+1253 VVDMPECMRNDG

-1276 VAYDANSNKAVVTL
+1276 VAYDANTNKAVVTL
-1290 PEQDGDCQLTITYAD
+1290 PEQDGNCQLTITYAD
-1305 DVWQKA
+1305 EVWQKA

-1317 INVVGQNWTPQI
+1317 INVVGKNWTPQI

-1398 MTLSTIYGVETLSS
+1398 ITLSTTYGVETLPSK
-1412 TVHATM
+1412 VHATM
-1418 HVLANR
+1418 HVLANH

-1439 TTVAQYVVYAGTSPD
+1439 TTVAQYVVYAGASPD
-1454 NMQLVDRLSGYA
+1454 NMQIVDRLSGYA
-1466 RSYVHHRNSDATTY
+1466 RSYVHHRNSDATIY

-1491 SGKAKAKTIANDE
+1491 SAKAKAKTIANDE

-1509 ISSADAYSVNAVQS
+1509 ISSADAYSINAVQS

-1528 REEEATFT
+1528 REEEAMFT

-1578 LIPGTKGGEVVVQAK
+1578 LIPGTTGGEVIVQAK

-1613 VESVEAN
+1613 VESVETN

-1632 VRLTG
+1632 VMLTG
-1637 ITNPTDVIVTTANG
+1637 ITNPTDVLVTTVNG

-1662 HRIALSN
+1662 HHIALGN

>member
-1 MCFPLGAA
+1 
-9 TAILHEG
+9 
-16 GISVQASGR
+16 
-25 LWAITVIFPEKEW
+25 
-38 LFQQKVSMRKLTSVI
+38 
-53 LTNNVQWSTFRLPIW
+53 
-68 FRSVNFAILM
+68 
-78 MLHDTCRA
+78 
-86 MMKRLTLQYIIY
+86 
-98 MKRKTNLLI
+98 
-107 AACMAL
+107 
-113 SPALMGT
+113 
-120 EAAAQTFEKLFEW
+120 
-133 APDYYADINDDGKQE
+133 
-148 YFLYGKWRTLAGEE
+148 
-162 LCSLPDGMGVNAMV
+162 
-176 CSMFY
+176 
-181 ITANPVPGFASA
+181 
-193 ANNYY
+193 
-198 KTGGDVFYM
+198 
-207 KDGKYVI
+207 
-214 TKAYEGDDALM
+214 
-225 GATWAD
+225 
-231 INLDGRMDVLYWK
+231 
-244 NEAINQGYVY
+244 
-254 VPYVKMLCA
+254 
-263 DGTFV
+263 
-268 DQPLEVVTDMDELQG
+268 
-283 AMDATGGNGTFSVS
+283 
-297 NNSSFSGFCSGKG
+297 
-310 VSFPVG
+310 
-316 PMNVVDLNQDG
+316 
-327 YPDFIDEKGFSYLS
+327 
-341 LGDGRYYLASIAARK
+341 
-356 VRAGDVNGD
+356 
-365 GLTDLLVYDGN
+365 
-376 ELKLKLNTGQGFK
+376 
-389 DVSLLSNNNLR
+389 
-400 DVYMLD
+400 
-406 CDGDGHLDIL
+406 
-416 AAVTAEDAS
+416 
-425 FLAFFRNQGNGT
+425 
-437 FKRTVRSFEELVNW
+437 
-451 EAPYF
+451 
-456 INNNGLPSM
+456 M

-484 EKVALT
+484 EKVTLT
-490 SGVRSFNKFFLLDVD
+490 SGVKLPQGYSLLDMD
-505 GDGKIDMPGQAD
+505 GDGKIDVPCEREYQ
-517 SKEFGIF
+517 EYGIF

-535 ARMQAPKLLLD
+535 NKMQAPKLLLD
-546 KSTGLLRAEWEHG
+546 KSTGMLRAEWEHG

-571 EFEITSPSGEYLFR
+571 EFEITSPNGEYLFR

-608 VRAIDGSGMKG
+608 VRAIDGCGMKG

-630 LAVPSVALICPYN
+630 LAVPSVALSCHHN
-643 ASTGDTVFVHEL
+643 ASTGDTIFVREL
-655 SGMKCEMKGLPDG
+655 GGMECEMKAMPDG
-668 RLVTDKDGRKGF
+668 RLVTAKDGRKGF
-680 VFASHGTKKIELAAQ
+680 LFALHGTKKIEFTAKD
-695 NGMTISRRI
+695 GITISRQI
-704 ELQPVRVESTYLNYS
+704 EVQPVRVESDT
-719 AKRFGLPSDL
+719 FGLS
-729 GFCFDFAQLGA
+729 GYWTTFFDFAQLGT
-740 LQAMAG
+740 LQALT
-746 SGYYKWNGHKYEKQ
+746 SDGYYKWNDYKYEKQ
-760 PVFDFSDGA
+760 PVFDFSDNVYYT
-769 PAQFVFDANMD
+769 FVYDANMD
-780 GLPDPAED
+780 GLPDPAHAD
-788 NLYLGQ
+788 GYQNYT
-794 YSLKVAVNQG
+794 LKVAVNQG
-804 DGDFLKST
+804 DGDFLKSS
-812 VSGEFSGSGNIYS
+812 VSCELPGSG
-825 YMDINNDGLMERFY
+825 YMYDDRVDINNDGLMECSFRDNNGLY
-839 RGYDGNHYFYRT
+839 RI
-851 DMNEGLVKTDYMDL
+851 DMNECMVKTDYMDL

-870 NIDFCLDV
+870 IIDLYLKA

-887 LDILGNTKGEDGY
+887 LDIPSRVKVGNDEYNG
-900 PYWAILFNEGN
+900 ILYNEGN
-911 GRWTVKHILQTNEP
+911 GRWTFKPVSSCRSDMYT
-925 LADIVVYDVDGDG
+925 YDVDGDG
-938 YVDIVRNYWTR
+938 YVDLVLNNNGLSYYSKVLRNL
-949 KAVSRNRG
+949 G
-957 NREFAD
+957 NREFAELED
-963 WEELDGYLLKMD
+963 LDGYLLKMD
-975 IDQDGLADLQLSDD
+975 IDQDGLADLQQFKD
-989 GRSVIVSNHG
+989 GSIIVSNHG
-999 SPVQVPMNFDLFR
+999 SPILVPFTRYDLYG
-1012 SDFAD
+1012 SDFVD

-1022 VPDYIDIGG
+1022 VPDGG
-1031 SVIMRIANN
+1031 SALMRIANN

-1052 TQTADEVIISWD
+1052 AQTADEVIISWD

-1079 ISIKEKGATGDDA
+1079 ISIKEKGATGDGA
-1092 YIWSPLNATS
+1092 YIWSPLNA
-1102 NQARMSLVPG
+1102 NNDKARMSLVRG

-1197 MDLSKAGYIKWN
+1197 MDLSKNGYIKWN

-1253 VVDMPECMRNVG
+1253 VLDMPECMRNEG

-1290 PEQDGDCQLTITYAD
+1290 PEQDGNCKLTITYAD
-1305 DVWQKA
+1305 EVWQKA

-1317 INVVGQNWTPQI
+1317 INVVGKNWTPQI

-1398 MTLSTIYGVETLSS
+1398 MTLSTTYGVETLPSK
-1412 TVHATM
+1412 VHATM
-1418 HVLANR
+1418 HVLANH

-1439 TTVAQYVVYAGTSPD
+1439 TTVAQYVVYAGASPD
-1454 NMQLVDRLSGYA
+1454 NMQIVDRLSGYA

-1491 SGKAKAKTIANDE
+1491 SAKAKAKTIANDE

-1509 ISSADAYSVNAVQS
+1509 ISSADAYNVNAVQS

-1528 REEEATFT
+1528 REEEAMFT

-1578 LIPGTKGGEVVVQAK
+1578 LIPGTTGGEVIVQAK

-1613 VESVEAN
+1613 VESVETN

-1632 VRLTG
+1632 VMLTG
-1637 ITNPTDVIVTTANG
+1637 ITNPTDVLVTTANG

-1662 HRIALSN
+1662 HHIVLGN

>member
-1 MCFPLGAA
+1 
-9 TAILHEG
+9 
-16 GISVQASGR
+16 
-25 LWAITVIFPEKEW
+25 
-38 LFQQKVSMRKLTSVI
+38 
-53 LTNNVQWSTFRLPIW
+53 
-68 FRSVNFAILM
+68 
-78 MLHDTCRA
+78 
-86 MMKRLTLQYIIY
+86 MKKSI
-98 MKRKTNLLI
+98 LLI
-107 AACMAL
+107 VVSLAL
-113 SPALMGT
+113 APISFGNKAI
-120 EAAAQTFEKLFEW
+120 AQTFEKLFEGDSYV
-133 APDYYADINDDGKQE
+133 PYLYADINDDGKQE
-148 YFLYGKWRTLAGEE
+148 YVLYGKWRTLAGKE
-162 LCSLPDGMGVNAMV
+162 LYSFPEGSAIWPSAML
-176 CSMFY
+176 Y
-181 ITANPVPGFASA
+181 LTANPVPGFVIT
-193 ANNYY
+193 ANDYEDIR
-198 KTGGDVFYM
+198 GDVIFI

-214 TKAYEGDDALM
+214 SNVYSKAYNGESSLF

-231 INLDGRMDVLYWK
+231 INLDGRMDMLYWK
-244 NEAINQGYVY
+244 KERFGNTTIYY
-254 VPYVKMLCA
+254 PYVKMMCA

-268 DQPLEVVTDMDELQG
+268 EKPLELVTDMDELQG

-297 NNSSFSGFCSGKG
+297 NNASFSGFSSGKG
-310 VSFPVG
+310 ASLPVG
-316 PMNVVDLNQDG
+316 NINVVDLNQDG

-341 LGDGRYYLASIAARK
+341 LGDGRYYLASIAAKKLRF
-356 VRAGDVNGD
+356 GDVNGD

-376 ELKLKLNTGQGFK
+376 ELKLKLNTGQGFQ
-389 DVSLLSNNNLR
+389 DMSLLSNRSLR

-437 FKRTVRSFEELVNW
+437 FKRTVRSFEKSVYW

-484 EKVALT
+484 EKVVLT
-490 SGVRSFNKFFLLDVD
+490 SGVKLPQGYSLLDMD
-505 GDGKIDMPGQAD
+505 GDGKIDVPCERGYQ
-517 SKEFGIF
+517 EYGIF

-535 ARMQAPKLLLD
+535 NKMQAPKLLLD
-546 KSTGLLRAEWEHG
+546 KSTGMLRAEWEHG

-571 EFEITSPSGEYLFR
+571 EFEITSPNGEYLFR
-585 TFTKSLFTLASAG
+585 TFTKSLFALASAG

-608 VRAIDGSGMKG
+608 VRAIDGCGMKG

-630 LAVPSVALICPYN
+630 LAVPSVALSCHHN
-643 ASTGDTVFVHEL
+643 ASTGDTIFVREL
-655 SGMKCEMKGLPDG
+655 GGMECEMKALPDG
-668 RLVTDKDGRKGF
+668 RLVTDKDGRNGF
-680 VFASHGTKKIELAAQ
+680 VFASHGTKKIEFTAKD
-695 NGMTISRRI
+695 GMTISRQI
-704 ELQPVRVESTYLNYS
+704 EVQPVRVES
-719 AKRFGLPSDL
+719 AVGKFGIKNTPN
-729 GFCFDFAQLGA
+729 FCFDFAQLGT
-740 LQAMAG
+740 LQALT
-746 SGYYKWNGHKYEKQ
+746 SDGYYKWNDYKYEKQ
-760 PVFDFSDGA
+760 PVFDFSDDVYYT
-769 PAQFVFDANMD
+769 FVYDANMD
-780 GLPDPAED
+780 GLPDPAHAD
-788 NLYLGQ
+788 GYQNYT
-794 YSLKVAVNQG
+794 LKVAVNQG
-804 DGDFLKST
+804 DGDFLKSS
-812 VSGEFSGSGNIYS
+812 VSCELPGSG
-825 YMDINNDGLMERFY
+825 YMYDDRVDINNDGLMECCFRDNNGLY
-839 RGYDGNHYFYRT
+839 RI
-851 DMNEGLVKTDYMDL
+851 DMNECLVKTDYMDL
-865 GDQSK
+865 GDQS
-870 NIDFCLDV
+870 NIINLYTKA

-887 LDILGNTKGEDGY
+887 LDIPSRVKVGNDYYQG
-900 PYWAILFNEGN
+900 ILYNEGN
-911 GRWTVKHILQTNEP
+911 GSWTFKPVSSYNSDMYT
-925 LADIVVYDVDGDG
+925 YDVDGDG
-938 YVDIVRNYWTR
+938 YVDLVLNNNGLSYYSKVLRNL
-949 KAVSRNRG
+949 G
-957 NREFAD
+957 NREFA
-963 WEELDGYLLKMD
+963 ELENLDGYLLEMD
-975 IDQDGLADLQLSDD
+975 IDQDGQADFRLKD
-989 GRSVIVSNHG
+989 GDIIVSNHG
-999 SPVQVPMNFDLFR
+999 SPVQVPFTNYSLGG
-1012 SDFAD
+1012 SDFVD

-1022 VPDYIDIGG
+1022 VPDCSFNGAL
-1031 SVIMRIANN
+1031 MRIANN

-1052 TQTADEVIISWD
+1052 AQTADEVIISWD

-1079 ISIKEKGATGDDA
+1079 ISIKEKGATGDGA
-1092 YIWSPLNATS
+1092 YIWSPLNAT
-1102 NQARMSLVPG
+1102 NDKARMSLVPG

-1122 LPMPISRF
+1122 LPMPINRF

-1197 MDLSKAGYIKWN
+1197 MDLSKNGYIKWN

-1253 VVDMPECMRNVG
+1253 VLDMPECMRNEG

-1276 VAYDANSNKAVVTL
+1276 VAYDANTNKAVLTL
-1290 PEQDGDCQLTITYAD
+1290 PEQDGNCQLTITYAD
-1305 DVWQKA
+1305 EVWQKA

-1383 VDEQSHSEVC
+1383 VDEQSLSEVC

-1398 MTLSTIYGVETLSS
+1398 MTLSTTYGVETLPSK
-1412 TVHATM
+1412 VHATM
-1418 HVLANR
+1418 HVLANH

-1439 TTVAQYVVYAGTSPD
+1439 TAVAQYVVYAGTSPD
-1454 NMQLVDRLSGYA
+1454 NMQIVDRLSGYA

-1491 SGKAKAKTIANDE
+1491 SAKAKAKTIANDE

-1509 ISSADAYSVNAVQS
+1509 ISSADAYSINAVQS

-1528 REEEATFT
+1528 REEEAMFT

-1578 LIPGTKGGEVVVQAK
+1578 LIPGTTGGEVIVQAK

-1613 VESVEAN
+1613 VESVETN

-1632 VRLTG
+1632 VMLTG
-1637 ITNPTDVIVTTANG
+1637 ITNPTDVLVTTANG

-1662 HRIALSN
+1662 HHIALGN
-1669 GLYIVRAGNRVGK
+1669 GLYIVRAGNRVCK

>member
-1 MCFPLGAA
+1 MKKSIFLIVASLALAPISFGNK
-9 TAILHEG
+9 AI
-16 GISVQASGR
+16 
-25 LWAITVIFPEKEW
+25 
-38 LFQQKVSMRKLTSVI
+38 
-53 LTNNVQWSTFRLPIW
+53 
-68 FRSVNFAILM
+68 
-78 MLHDTCRA
+78 
-86 MMKRLTLQYIIY
+86 
-98 MKRKTNLLI
+98 
-107 AACMAL
+107 
-113 SPALMGT
+113 
-120 EAAAQTFEKLFEW
+120 AQTFEKLFEGDSYV
-133 APDYYADINDDGKQE
+133 PYLYADINDDGKQE
-148 YFLYGKWRTLAGEE
+148 YVLYGKWRTLAGKE
-162 LCSLPDGMGVNAMV
+162 LYSFPEGSAIWPSAML
-176 CSMFY
+176 Y
-181 ITANPVPGFASA
+181 LTANPVPGFVIT
-193 ANNYY
+193 ANDYEDIR
-198 KTGGDVFYM
+198 GDVIFI

-214 TKAYEGDDALM
+214 SNVYSKAYNGESSLF

-231 INLDGRMDVLYWK
+231 INLDGRMDMLYWK
-244 NEAINQGYVY
+244 KERFGNTTIYY
-254 VPYVKMLCA
+254 PYVKMMCA

-268 DQPLEVVTDMDELQG
+268 EKPLELVTDMDELQG

-297 NNSSFSGFCSGKG
+297 NNASFSGFSSGKG
-310 VSFPVG
+310 ASLPVG
-316 PMNVVDLNQDG
+316 NINVVDLNQDG

-341 LGDGRYYLASIAARK
+341 LGDGRYYLASIAAKKLRF
-356 VRAGDVNGD
+356 GDVNGD

-376 ELKLKLNTGQGFK
+376 ELKLKLNTGQGFQ
-389 DVSLLSNNNLR
+389 DMSLLSNRSLR

-425 FLAFFRNQGNGT
+425 FLAFFRNQGNGK
-437 FKRTVRSFEELVNW
+437 FKRIVRSFEKSVYW

-484 EKVALT
+484 EKVTLT
-490 SGVRSFNKFFLLDVD
+490 SGVKLPQGYSLLDMD
-505 GDGKIDMPGQAD
+505 GDGKIDVPCERGYQ
-517 SKEFGIF
+517 EYGIF

-535 ARMQAPKLLLD
+535 NKMQAPKLLLD
-546 KSTGLLRAEWEHG
+546 KSTGMLRAEWEHG

-571 EFEITSPSGEYLFR
+571 EFEITSPNGEYLFR

-608 VRAIDGSGMKG
+608 VRAIDGCGMKG

-630 LAVPSVALICPYN
+630 LAVPSVALSCHHN
-643 ASTGDTVFVHEL
+643 ASTGDTIFVREL
-655 SGMKCEMKGLPDG
+655 GGMECEMKAMPDG
-668 RLVTDKDGRKGF
+668 RLVTAKDGRKGF
-680 VFASHGTKKIELAAQ
+680 VFALHGTKKIEFTAKD
-695 NGMTISRRI
+695 GITISRQI
-704 ELQPVRVESTYLNYS
+704 EVQPVRVES
-719 AKRFGLPSDL
+719 AVGKFGIMNTPN
-729 GFCFDFAQLGA
+729 FCFDFAQLGT
-740 LQAMAG
+740 LQALT
-746 SGYYKWNGHKYEKQ
+746 SDGYYKWNDYKYEKQ
-760 PVFDFSDGA
+760 PVFDFSDGVYYT
-769 PAQFVFDANMD
+769 FVYDANMD
-780 GLPDPAED
+780 GLPDPAHAD
-788 NLYLGQ
+788 GYQNYT
-794 YSLKVAVNQG
+794 LKVAVNQG
-804 DGDFLKST
+804 DGDFLKSS
-812 VSGEFSGSGNIYS
+812 VSCELPGSG
-825 YMDINNDGLMERFY
+825 YMYDDRVDINNDGLMECSFRDNNGLY
-839 RGYDGNHYFYRT
+839 RI
-851 DMNEGLVKTDYMDL
+851 DMNECLVKTDYMDL

-870 NIDFCLDV
+870 IIDLYLKA

-887 LDILGNTKGEDGY
+887 LDIPSRVKVGNDYYEG
-900 PYWAILFNEGN
+900 ILYNEGN
-911 GRWTVKHILQTNEP
+911 GRWTFKPVSSCRSDMYT
-925 LADIVVYDVDGDG
+925 YDVDGDG
-938 YVDIVRNYWTR
+938 YVDLVLNNNGLSYYSKVLRNL
-949 KAVSRNRG
+949 G
-957 NREFAD
+957 NREFAELED
-963 WEELDGYLLKMD
+963 LDGYLLKMD
-975 IDQDGLADLQLSDD
+975 IDQDGLADHQQFKD
-989 GRSVIVSNHG
+989 GSIIVSNHG
-999 SPVQVPMNFDLFR
+999 SPVLVPFTRYDLYG
-1012 SDFAD
+1012 SDFVD

-1022 VPDYIDIGG
+1022 VPDCSFNGAL
-1031 SVIMRIANN
+1031 MRIANN

-1052 TQTADEVIISWD
+1052 AQTADEVIISWD

-1079 ISIKEKGATGDDA
+1079 ISIKEKGATGDGA
-1092 YIWSPLNATS
+1092 YIWSPLNAT
-1102 NQARMSLVPG
+1102 NDKARMSLVRG

-1122 LPMPISRF
+1122 LPMPINRF

-1180 RTVSNVQGALS
+1180 RTVSNVLGSLS

-1197 MDLSKAGYIKWN
+1197 MDLSKNGYIKWN

-1253 VVDMPECMRNVG
+1253 VLDMPECMRNEG

-1276 VAYDANSNKAVVTL
+1276 VAYDANTNKAVVTL
-1290 PEQDGDCQLTITYAD
+1290 PEQDGNCQLTITYAD
-1305 DVWQKA
+1305 EVWQKA

-1317 INVVGQNWTPQI
+1317 INVVGKNWTPQI

-1398 MTLSTIYGVETLSS
+1398 ITLSTTYGVETLPSK
-1412 TVHATM
+1412 VHATM
-1418 HVLANR
+1418 HVLANH

-1439 TTVAQYVVYAGTSPD
+1439 TTVAQYVVYAGASPD
-1454 NMQLVDRLSGYA
+1454 NMQIVDRLSGYA

-1491 SGKAKAKTIANDE
+1491 SAKAKAKTIANDE

-1509 ISSADAYSVNAVQS
+1509 ISSADAYNVNAVQS

-1578 LIPGTKGGEVVVQAK
+1578 LIPGTTGGEVIVQAK

-1613 VESVEAN
+1613 VESVETN

-1632 VRLTG
+1632 VMLTG
-1637 ITNPTDVIVTTANG
+1637 ITNPTDVLVTTANG

-1662 HRIALSN
+1662 HHIALGN
-1669 GLYIVRAGNRVGK
+1669 GLYIVRAGNRVCK

>member
-1 MCFPLGAA
+1 MKKSIFLIVASLALAPISFGNK
-9 TAILHEG
+9 AI
-16 GISVQASGR
+16 
-25 LWAITVIFPEKEW
+25 
-38 LFQQKVSMRKLTSVI
+38 
-53 LTNNVQWSTFRLPIW
+53 
-68 FRSVNFAILM
+68 
-78 MLHDTCRA
+78 
-86 MMKRLTLQYIIY
+86 
-98 MKRKTNLLI
+98 
-107 AACMAL
+107 
-113 SPALMGT
+113 
-120 EAAAQTFEKLFEW
+120 AQTFEKLFEW
-133 APDYYADINDDGKQE
+133 APDYYADINDDGRQE
-148 YFLYGKWRTLAGEE
+148 YFLNGKWRTLAGEE

-193 ANNYY
+193 ANNFY

-244 NEAINQGYVY
+244 NEAINKGYVY

-268 DQPLEVVTDMDELQG
+268 DQPLEVVTDMDELQE
-283 AMDATGGNGTFSVS
+283 AMDATGGNGTFSVN
-297 NNSSFSGFCSGKG
+297 NNSPFSGFSSGKG
-310 VSFPVG
+310 ASFPVG

-327 YPDFIDEKGFSYLS
+327 YPDFIDEKGFSYMS
-341 LGDGRYYLASIAARK
+341 LGEGRYYLASIAARK

-376 ELKLKLNTGQGFK
+376 ELKLKLNTGQGFR
-389 DVSLLSNNNLR
+389 DVALLSNGNLR

-406 CDGDGHLDIL
+406 CDGDGLLDIL
-416 AAVTAEDAS
+416 AAVAADDAS
-425 FLAFFRNQGNGT
+425 FLAFFRNQGNGK
-437 FKRTVRSFEELVNW
+437 FKRTVRSFEGLVNW
-451 EAPYF
+451 AGPYF

-465 VSYADG
+465 VSHADEG
-471 DLMCWNWDASFNV
+471 LMCWNWDASFNV
-484 EKVALT
+484 GKVALT
-490 SGVRSFNKFFLLDVD
+490 SGVSVFNKFFLMDVD
-505 GDGKIDMPGQAD
+505 GDGKIDMPGQAA
-517 SKEFGIF
+517 SQEFGIF

-546 KSTGLLRAEWEHG
+546 KSTGMLRAEWEHG

-598 SWGTSSVQAR
+598 SWGTGSVQAR

-619 KWSDVAKQDGI
+619 KWSDVARQDGI

-655 SGMKCEMKGLPDG
+655 SGMKCEMKALPDG

-680 VFASHGTKKIELAAQ
+680 VFASHGTKKIEFAAQ
-695 NGMTISRRI
+695 DGMTISRRI
-704 ELQPVRVESTYLNYS
+704 EVQPVRAESTYLNYS
-719 AKRFGLPSDL
+719 PKRFGLPSDL
-729 GFCFDFAQLGA
+729 RFCFDFAQLGA
-740 LQAMAG
+740 LQAMADD
-746 SGYYKWNGHKYEKQ
+746 GYYKWNGYRYEKQ

-769 PAQFVFDANMD
+769 PIHFVFDANMD
-780 GLPDPAED
+780 GLPDPAEND
-788 NLYLGQ
+788 LYLGQ

-804 DGDFLKST
+804 DGDFLKSN
-812 VSGEFSGSGNIYS
+812 VSSEFSGSGNLDS
-825 YMDINNDGLMERFY
+825 YIDINNDGLMERFY
-839 RGYDGNHYFYRT
+839 SGYDGTRGFYRT
-851 DMNEGLVKTDYMDL
+851 DMNEGLVKADGLFDL
-865 GDQSK
+865 GDQLK
-870 NIDFCLDV
+870 NMGLCLDA

-911 GRWTVKHILQTNEP
+911 GRWTVKPILQTNEP

-1092 YIWSPLNATS
+1092 YIWSPLNAT
-1102 NQARMSLVPG
+1102 NDKARMSLVPG

-1180 RTVSNVQGALS
+1180 RMVSNVHGALS

-1197 MDLSKAGYIKWN
+1197 MDLSKNGYIKWN

-1216 VTTNTNSMIKS
+1216 VTTNSNSMIKS

-1253 VVDMPECMRNVG
+1253 VVDMPECMRNDG

-1276 VAYDANSNKAVVTL
+1276 VAYDANTNKAVVTI

-1305 DVWQKA
+1305 EVWQKA

-1329 AQVKVADGHSVIQWD
+1329 VQVKVADGHSVIQWD

-1398 MTLSTIYGVETLSS
+1398 MTLSTTYGVETLPSN
-1412 TVHATM
+1412 VHATM
-1418 HVLANR
+1418 HVLANH
-1424 GLGNDINIRWTPYEG
+1424 GLGNDINIRWSPYEG
-1439 TTVAQYVVYAGTSPD
+1439 TTVAQYVVYAGASPD
-1454 NMQLVDRLSGYA
+1454 NMQIVDRLSGYA

-1491 SGKAKAKTIANDE
+1491 SAKAKAKTIANDE

-1509 ISSADAYSVNAVQS
+1509 ISSTDAYSINAVQS

-1578 LIPGTKGGEVVVQAK
+1578 LIPGTTGGEVVVQAK

-1613 VESVEAN
+1613 VESVKTN

-1632 VRLTG
+1632 VMLTG
-1637 ITNPTDVIVTTANG
+1637 ITNPTDVLVTTANG

-1662 HRIALSN
+1662 HHIALSN
-1669 GLYIVRAGNRVGK
+1669 GLYIVRAGNRVCK

>member
-1 MCFPLGAA
+1 
-9 TAILHEG
+9 
-16 GISVQASGR
+16 
-25 LWAITVIFPEKEW
+25 
-38 LFQQKVSMRKLTSVI
+38 
-53 LTNNVQWSTFRLPIW
+53 
-68 FRSVNFAILM
+68 
-78 MLHDTCRA
+78 
-86 MMKRLTLQYIIY
+86 MKKSI
-98 MKRKTNLLI
+98 LLI
-107 AACMAL
+107 VASLAL
-113 SPALMGT
+113 APISFGNKAI
-120 EAAAQTFEKLFEW
+120 AQTFEKLFEW
-133 APDYYADINDDGKQE
+133 APYYYADINDDGKQE
-148 YFLYGKWRTLAGEE
+148 YFLYGKWSTLAGEA
-162 LCSLPDGMGVNAMV
+162 LYSLPDGMDVNMMT

-181 ITANPVPGFASA
+181 ITANPVPGFATA
-193 ANNYY
+193 ANEFY

-456 INNNGLPSM
+456 INNNGLPCM

-704 ELQPVRVESTYLNYS
+704 EVQPVRVESTYLNYS

-729 GFCFDFAQLGA
+729 RFCFDFAQLGA

-746 SGYYKWNGHKYEKQ
+746 SGYYKWNGYRYEKQ
-760 PVFDFSDGA
+760 PVFDFSDSA

-1253 VVDMPECMRNVG
+1253 VLDMPECMRNEG
-1265 AKVSVTSDEAK
+1265 AKVSVASDEAK
-1276 VAYDANSNKAVVTL
+1276 VAYDANTNKAVVTL
-1290 PEQDGDCQLTITYAD
+1290 PEQDGNCQLTITYAD
-1305 DVWQKA
+1305 EVWQKA
-1311 ITRNYN
+1311 ITCNYN
-1317 INVVGQNWTPQI
+1317 INVVGKNWTPQI

-1398 MTLSTIYGVETLSS
+1398 MTLSTTYGVETLPS

-1418 HVLANR
+1418 HVLANH

-1439 TTVAQYVVYAGTSPD
+1439 TTVAQYVVYAGASPD
-1454 NMQLVDRLSGYA
+1454 NMQIVDRLSGYA

-1491 SGKAKAKTIANDE
+1491 SAKAKAKTIANDE

-1546 YVTPSQASIG
+1546 YITPSQASIG

-1578 LIPGTKGGEVVVQAK
+1578 LIPGTNGGEVVVQAK

-1637 ITNPTDVIVTTANG
+1637 ITNPTDVLVTTANG

>member
-1 MCFPLGAA
+1 MKKSIFLIVASLALAPISFGNK
-9 TAILHEG
+9 AI
-16 GISVQASGR
+16 
-25 LWAITVIFPEKEW
+25 
-38 LFQQKVSMRKLTSVI
+38 
-53 LTNNVQWSTFRLPIW
+53 
-68 FRSVNFAILM
+68 
-78 MLHDTCRA
+78 
-86 MMKRLTLQYIIY
+86 
-98 MKRKTNLLI
+98 
-107 AACMAL
+107 
-113 SPALMGT
+113 
-120 EAAAQTFEKLFEW
+120 AQTFEKLFEGDSYV
-133 APDYYADINDDGKQE
+133 PYLYADINDDGKQE
-148 YFLYGKWRTLAGEE
+148 YVLYGKWRTLAGKE
-162 LCSLPDGMGVNAMV
+162 LYSFPEGSAIWPSAML
-176 CSMFY
+176 Y
-181 ITANPVPGFASA
+181 LTANPVPGFFIT
-193 ANNYY
+193 ANDYEDIR
-198 KTGGDVFYM
+198 GDVIFI

-214 TKAYEGDDALM
+214 SNVYSKAYNGESSLF

-231 INLDGRMDVLYWK
+231 INLDGRMDMLYWK
-244 NEAINQGYVY
+244 KERFGNTTIYY
-254 VPYVKMLCA
+254 PYVKMMCA

-268 DQPLEVVTDMDELQG
+268 EKPLELVTDMDELQG

-297 NNSSFSGFCSGKG
+297 NNASFSGFSSGKG
-310 VSFPVG
+310 ASLPVG
-316 PMNVVDLNQDG
+316 NINVVDLNQDG

-341 LGDGRYYLASIAARK
+341 LGDGRYYLASIAAKKLRF
-356 VRAGDVNGD
+356 GDVNGD

-376 ELKLKLNTGQGFK
+376 ELKLKLNTGQGFQ
-389 DVSLLSNNNLR
+389 DMSLLSNKNLR
-400 DVYMLD
+400 NVYMLD

-425 FLAFFRNQGNGT
+425 FLAFFRNQGNGK
-437 FKRTVRSFEELVNW
+437 FKRIVRSFEKSVYW

-484 EKVALT
+484 EKVTLT
-490 SGVRSFNKFFLLDVD
+490 SGVKLPQGYSLLDMD
-505 GDGKIDMPGQAD
+505 GDGKIDVPCERGYQ
-517 SKEFGIF
+517 EYGIF

-535 ARMQAPKLLLD
+535 NKMQAPKLLLD
-546 KSTGLLRAEWEHG
+546 KSTGMLRAEWEHG

-571 EFEITSPSGEYLFR
+571 EFEITSPNGEYLFR

-608 VRAIDGSGMKG
+608 VRAIDGCGMKG

-630 LAVPSVALICPYN
+630 LAVPSVALSCHHN
-643 ASTGDTVFVHEL
+643 ASTGDTIFVREL
-655 SGMKCEMKGLPDG
+655 GGMECEMKAMPDG
-668 RLVTDKDGRKGF
+668 RLVTAKDGRKGF
-680 VFASHGTKKIELAAQ
+680 VFASHGTKKIEFTAKD
-695 NGMTISRRI
+695 GITISRQI
-704 ELQPVRVESTYLNYS
+704 EVQPVRVES
-719 AKRFGLPSDL
+719 AVGKFGIMNTPN
-729 GFCFDFAQLGA
+729 FCFDFAQLGT
-740 LQAMAG
+740 LQALT
-746 SGYYKWNGHKYEKQ
+746 SDGYYKWNDYKYEKQ
-760 PVFDFSDGA
+760 PVFDFSDDVYYT
-769 PAQFVFDANMD
+769 FVYDANMD
-780 GLPDPAED
+780 GLPDPAHAD
-788 NLYLGQ
+788 GYQNYT
-794 YSLKVAVNQG
+794 LKVAVNQG
-804 DGDFLKST
+804 DGDFLKSS
-812 VSGEFSGSGNIYS
+812 VSCELPGSG
-825 YMDINNDGLMERFY
+825 YMYDDRVDINNDGLMECSFRDNNGLY
-839 RGYDGNHYFYRT
+839 RI
-851 DMNEGLVKTDYMDL
+851 DMNECLVKTDYMDL

-870 NIDFCLDV
+870 IIDLYLKA

-887 LDILGNTKGEDGY
+887 LDIPSRVKVGNDYYEG
-900 PYWAILFNEGN
+900 ILYNEGN
-911 GRWTVKHILQTNEP
+911 GRWTFKPVSSCRSDMYT
-925 LADIVVYDVDGDG
+925 YDVDGDG
-938 YVDIVRNYWTR
+938 YVDLVLNNNGLSYYSKVLRNL
-949 KAVSRNRG
+949 G
-957 NREFAD
+957 NREFAELED
-963 WEELDGYLLKMD
+963 LDGYLLKMD
-975 IDQDGLADLQLSDD
+975 IDQDGLADLQQFKD
-989 GRSVIVSNHG
+989 GSIIVSNHG
-999 SPVQVPMNFDLFR
+999 SPVLVPFTRYDLYG
-1012 SDFAD
+1012 SDFVD

-1022 VPDYIDIGG
+1022 VPDCSFNGAL
-1031 SVIMRIANN
+1031 MRIANN

-1052 TQTADEVIISWD
+1052 AQTADEVIISWD

-1079 ISIKEKGATGDDA
+1079 ISIKEKGATGDGA
-1092 YIWSPLNATS
+1092 YIWSPLNAT
-1102 NQARMSLVPG
+1102 NDKARMSLVRG

-1122 LPMPISRF
+1122 LPMPINRF

-1180 RTVSNVQGALS
+1180 RTVSNVLGSLS

-1197 MDLSKAGYIKWN
+1197 MDLSKNGYIKWN

-1253 VVDMPECMRNVG
+1253 VLDMPECMRNEG

-1276 VAYDANSNKAVVTL
+1276 VAYDANTNKAVVTL
-1290 PEQDGDCQLTITYAD
+1290 PEQDGNCQLTITYAD
-1305 DVWQKA
+1305 EVWQKA

-1317 INVVGQNWTPQI
+1317 INVVGKNWTPQI

-1398 MTLSTIYGVETLSS
+1398 MTLSTTYGVETLPSK
-1412 TVHATM
+1412 VHATM
-1418 HVLANR
+1418 HVLANH

-1439 TTVAQYVVYAGTSPD
+1439 TTVAQYVVYAGASPD
-1454 NMQLVDRLSGYA
+1454 NMQIVDRLSGYA

-1491 SGKAKAKTIANDE
+1491 SAKAKAKTIANDE

-1509 ISSADAYSVNAVQS
+1509 ISSADAYSINAVQS

-1546 YVTPSQASIG
+1546 YITPSQASIG

-1568 VNLSDDGVMQ
+1568 VNLSDDGVLQ

-1613 VESVEAN
+1613 VESVETN
-1620 ADGVKISAMLGG
+1620 AGGVKISAMLGG
-1632 VRLTG
+1632 VMLTG
-1637 ITNPTDVIVTTANG
+1637 ITNPTDVLVTTANG

-1662 HRIALSN
+1662 HHIALSN
-1669 GLYIVRAGNRVGK
+1669 GLYIIRAGNRVCK

>member
-1 MCFPLGAA
+1 MKKSIFLIVASLALAPISFGNK
-9 TAILHEG
+9 AI
-16 GISVQASGR
+16 
-25 LWAITVIFPEKEW
+25 
-38 LFQQKVSMRKLTSVI
+38 
-53 LTNNVQWSTFRLPIW
+53 
-68 FRSVNFAILM
+68 
-78 MLHDTCRA
+78 
-86 MMKRLTLQYIIY
+86 
-98 MKRKTNLLI
+98 
-107 AACMAL
+107 
-113 SPALMGT
+113 
-120 EAAAQTFEKLFEW
+120 AQTFEKLFEGDSYV
-133 APDYYADINDDGKQE
+133 PYLYADINDDGKQE
-148 YFLYGKWRTLAGEE
+148 YVLYGKWRTLAGKE
-162 LCSLPDGMGVNAMV
+162 LYSFPEGSAIWPSAML
-176 CSMFY
+176 Y
-181 ITANPVPGFASA
+181 LTANPVPGFVIT
-193 ANNYY
+193 ANDYEDVH
-198 KTGGDVFYM
+198 GDVIFI

-214 TKAYEGDDALM
+214 SNVYSKAYNGESSLF

-231 INLDGRMDVLYWK
+231 INLDGRMDMLYWK
-244 NEAINQGYVY
+244 KERFGNTTIYY
-254 VPYVKMLCA
+254 PYVKMMCA

-268 DQPLEVVTDMDELQG
+268 EKPLELVTDMDELQG

-297 NNSSFSGFCSGKG
+297 NNASFSGFCSGKG
-310 VSFPVG
+310 ASLPVG
-316 PMNVVDLNQDG
+316 NINVVDLNQDG

-341 LGDGRYYLASIAARK
+341 LGDGRYYLASIAAKKLRF
-356 VRAGDVNGD
+356 GDVNGD

-376 ELKLKLNTGQGFK
+376 ELKLKLNTGQGFQ
-389 DVSLLSNNNLR
+389 DMSLLSNRSLR

-425 FLAFFRNQGNGT
+425 FLAFFRNQGNGK
-437 FKRTVRSFEELVNW
+437 FKRIVRSFEKSVYW

-484 EKVALT
+484 EKVTLT
-490 SGVRSFNKFFLLDVD
+490 SGVKLPQGYSLLDMD
-505 GDGKIDMPGQAD
+505 GDGKIDVPCERGYQ
-517 SKEFGIF
+517 EYGIF

-535 ARMQAPKLLLD
+535 NKMQAPKLLLD
-546 KSTGLLRAEWEHG
+546 KSTGMLRAEWEHG

-571 EFEITSPSGEYLFR
+571 EFEITSPNGEYLFR

-608 VRAIDGSGMKG
+608 VRAIDGCGMKG
-619 KWSDVAKQDGI
+619 KWSDVTKQDGI
-630 LAVPSVALICPYN
+630 LTVPSVALSCHHN
-643 ASTGDTVFVHEL
+643 ASTGDTIFVREL
-655 SGMKCEMKGLPDG
+655 GGMECEMKAMPDG
-668 RLVTDKDGRKGF
+668 RLVTAKDGRKGF
-680 VFASHGTKKIELAAQ
+680 VFASHGTKKIEFTAKD
-695 NGMTISRRI
+695 GITISRQI
-704 ELQPVRVESTYLNYS
+704 EVQPVRVES
-719 AKRFGLPSDL
+719 AVGKFGIMNTPN
-729 GFCFDFAQLGA
+729 FCFDFAQLGT
-740 LQAMAG
+740 LQALT
-746 SGYYKWNGHKYEKQ
+746 SDGYYKWNDYKYEKQ
-760 PVFDFSDGA
+760 PVFDFSDDVYYT
-769 PAQFVFDANMD
+769 FVYDANMD
-780 GLPDPAED
+780 GLPDPAHAD
-788 NLYLGQ
+788 GYQNYT
-794 YSLKVAVNQG
+794 LKVAVNQG
-804 DGDFLKST
+804 DGDFLKSS
-812 VSGEFSGSGNIYS
+812 VSCELPGSG
-825 YMDINNDGLMERFY
+825 YMYDDRVDINNDGLMECSFRDNNGLY
-839 RGYDGNHYFYRT
+839 RI
-851 DMNEGLVKTDYMDL
+851 DMNECLVKTDYMDL

-870 NIDFCLDV
+870 IIDLYLKA

-887 LDILGNTKGEDGY
+887 LDIPSRVKVGNDYYEG
-900 PYWAILFNEGN
+900 ILYNEGN
-911 GRWTVKHILQTNEP
+911 GRWTFKPVSSCRSDMYT
-925 LADIVVYDVDGDG
+925 YDVDGDG
-938 YVDIVRNYWTR
+938 YVDLVLNNNGLSYYSKVLRNL
-949 KAVSRNRG
+949 G
-957 NREFAD
+957 NREFAELED
-963 WEELDGYLLKMD
+963 LDGYLLKMD
-975 IDQDGLADLQLSDD
+975 IDQDGLADLQQFKD
-989 GRSVIVSNHG
+989 GSIIVSNHG
-999 SPVQVPMNFDLFR
+999 SPVLVPFTRYDLYG
-1012 SDFAD
+1012 SDFVD

-1022 VPDYIDIGG
+1022 VPDCSFNGAL
-1031 SVIMRIANN
+1031 MRIANN

-1052 TQTADEVIISWD
+1052 AQTADEVIISWD

-1079 ISIKEKGATGDDA
+1079 ISIKEKGATGDGA
-1092 YIWSPLNATS
+1092 YIWSPLNAT
-1102 NQARMSLVPG
+1102 NDKARMSLVRG

-1122 LPMPISRF
+1122 LPMPINRF

-1180 RTVSNVQGALS
+1180 RTVSNVLGSLS

-1197 MDLSKAGYIKWN
+1197 MDLSKNGYIKWN

-1253 VVDMPECMRNVG
+1253 VLDMPECMRNEG

-1276 VAYDANSNKAVVTL
+1276 VAYDANTNKAVVTL
-1290 PEQDGDCQLTITYAD
+1290 PEQDGNCQLTITYAD
-1305 DVWQKA
+1305 EVWQKA

-1317 INVVGQNWTPQI
+1317 INVVGKNWTPQI

-1398 MTLSTIYGVETLSS
+1398 MTLSTTYGVETLPSK
-1412 TVHATM
+1412 VHATM
-1418 HVLANR
+1418 HVLANH

-1439 TTVAQYVVYAGTSPD
+1439 TTVAQYVVYAGASPD
-1454 NMQLVDRLSGYA
+1454 NMQIVDRLSGYA

-1491 SGKAKAKTIANDE
+1491 SAKAKAKTIANDE

-1509 ISSADAYSVNAVQS
+1509 ISSADAYSINAVQS

-1546 YVTPSQASIG
+1546 YITPSQASIG

-1568 VNLSDDGVMQ
+1568 VNLSDDGVLQ

-1613 VESVEAN
+1613 VESVETN
-1620 ADGVKISAMLGG
+1620 AGGVKISAMLGG
-1632 VRLTG
+1632 VMLTG
-1637 ITNPTDVIVTTANG
+1637 ITNPTDVLVTTANG

-1662 HRIALSN
+1662 HHIALSN

>member
-1 MCFPLGAA
+1 MKKSIFLIVASLALAPISFGNK
-9 TAILHEG
+9 AI
-16 GISVQASGR
+16 
-25 LWAITVIFPEKEW
+25 
-38 LFQQKVSMRKLTSVI
+38 
-53 LTNNVQWSTFRLPIW
+53 
-68 FRSVNFAILM
+68 
-78 MLHDTCRA
+78 
-86 MMKRLTLQYIIY
+86 
-98 MKRKTNLLI
+98 
-107 AACMAL
+107 
-113 SPALMGT
+113 
-120 EAAAQTFEKLFEW
+120 AQTFEKLFEW
-133 APDYYADINDDGKQE
+133 APDCYADINDDGKQE
-148 YFLYGKWRTLAGEE
+148 YFLNGKWRTLAGEE
-162 LCSLPDGMGVNAMV
+162 LYSLPDGMGVNMMV

-244 NEAINQGYVY
+244 NEAINKGYVY

-268 DQPLEVVTDMDELQG
+268 DQPLEVVTDMDELQE
-283 AMDATGGNGTFSVS
+283 AMDATGGNGTFSVN
-297 NNSSFSGFCSGKG
+297 NNSPFSGFSSGKG

-341 LGDGRYYLASIAARK
+341 LGDGRYYLASIAAKKLRF
-356 VRAGDVNGD
+356 GDVNGD

-376 ELKLKLNTGQGFK
+376 ELKLKLNTGQGFR
-389 DVSLLSNNNLR
+389 DVALLSNGNLR

-406 CDGDGHLDIL
+406 CDGDGLLDIL
-416 AAVTAEDAS
+416 AAVTTGDAS
-425 FLAFFRNQGNGT
+425 FLAFFRNQGNGK
-437 FKRTVRSFEELVNW
+437 FKRTVRSFEESVNW
-451 EAPYF
+451 AGPYF

-465 VSYADG
+465 VSHADEG
-471 DLMCWNWDASFNV
+471 LMCWNWDASFNV
-484 EKVALT
+484 GKVALT
-490 SGVRSFNKFFLLDVD
+490 SGVSVFNKFFLMDVD
-505 GDGKIDMPGQAD
+505 GDGKIDMPGQAA
-517 SKEFGIF
+517 SQEFGIF

-546 KSTGLLRAEWEHG
+546 KSTGMLRAEWEHG

-598 SWGTSSVQAR
+598 SWGTGSVQAR

-619 KWSDVAKQDGI
+619 KWSDVARQNGI

-655 SGMKCEMKGLPDG
+655 SGMKCEMKALPDG

-695 NGMTISRRI
+695 DGMTISRRI
-704 ELQPVRVESTYLNYS
+704 EVQPVRAESTYLNYS
-719 AKRFGLPSDL
+719 PKRFGLPSDL
-729 GFCFDFAQLGA
+729 RFCFDFAQLGA
-740 LQAMAG
+740 LQAMADD
-746 SGYYKWNGHKYEKQ
+746 GYYKWNGYRYEKQ

-769 PAQFVFDANMD
+769 PIHFVFDANMD
-780 GLPDPAED
+780 GLPDPAEND
-788 NLYLGQ
+788 LYLGQ

-804 DGDFLKST
+804 DGDFLKSN
-812 VSGEFSGSGNIYS
+812 VSSEFSGSGNLDS
-825 YMDINNDGLMERFY
+825 YIDINNDGLMERFY
-839 RGYDGNHYFYRT
+839 SGYDGTRYFCRT
-851 DMNEGLVKTDYMDL
+851 DMNEGLVKAEGLFDL
-865 GDQSK
+865 GDQLK
-870 NIDFCLDV
+870 NMGLCLDA

-911 GRWTVKHILQTNEP
+911 GRWTVKPILQTNEP

-1022 VPDYIDIGG
+1022 VPDYFDIGG

-1052 TQTADEVIISWD
+1052 AQTADEVIISWD

-1079 ISIKEKGATGDDA
+1079 ISIKEKGATGDGA
-1092 YIWSPLNATS
+1092 YIWSPLNAT
-1102 NQARMSLVPG
+1102 NDKARMSLVPQ

-1122 LPMPISRF
+1122 LPMPINRF

-1197 MDLSKAGYIKWN
+1197 MDLSKNGYIKWN

-1253 VVDMPECMRNVG
+1253 VLDMPECMRNEG

-1276 VAYDANSNKAVVTL
+1276 VAYDANTNKAVVTL
-1290 PEQDGDCQLTITYAD
+1290 PEQDGNCQLTITYAD
-1305 DVWQKA
+1305 EVWQKA

-1317 INVVGQNWTPQI
+1317 INVVGKNWTPQI

-1398 MTLSTIYGVETLSS
+1398 MTLSTTYGVETLPSK
-1412 TVHATM
+1412 VHATM
-1418 HVLANR
+1418 HVLANH

-1454 NMQLVDRLSGYA
+1454 NMQIVDRLSGYA

-1491 SGKAKAKTIANDE
+1491 SAKAKAKTIANDE

-1509 ISSADAYSVNAVQS
+1509 ISSADAYSINAVQS

-1528 REEEATFT
+1528 REEEAMFT

-1578 LIPGTKGGEVVVQAK
+1578 LIPGTTGGEVIVQAK

-1613 VESVEAN
+1613 VESVETN

-1632 VRLTG
+1632 VMLTG
-1637 ITNPTDVIVTTANG
+1637 ITNPTDVLVTTANG

-1662 HRIALSN
+1662 HHIALGN
-1669 GLYIVRAGNRVGK
+1669 GLYIVRAGNRVCK

>member
-1 MCFPLGAA
+1 MKKSIFLIVASLALAPISFGNK
-9 TAILHEG
+9 AI
-16 GISVQASGR
+16 
-25 LWAITVIFPEKEW
+25 
-38 LFQQKVSMRKLTSVI
+38 
-53 LTNNVQWSTFRLPIW
+53 
-68 FRSVNFAILM
+68 
-78 MLHDTCRA
+78 
-86 MMKRLTLQYIIY
+86 
-98 MKRKTNLLI
+98 
-107 AACMAL
+107 
-113 SPALMGT
+113 
-120 EAAAQTFEKLFEW
+120 AQTFEKLFEW

-148 YFLYGKWRTLAGEE
+148 YFLNGKWRTLAGEV
-162 LCSLPDGMGVNAMV
+162 LYSLPDGMGVNAMV

-244 NEAINQGYVY
+244 NEAINKGYVY

-341 LGDGRYYLASIAARK
+341 LGDGRYYLASIAAKKLRF
-356 VRAGDVNGD
+356 GDVNGD

-376 ELKLKLNTGQGFK
+376 ELKLKLNTGQGFR
-389 DVSLLSNNNLR
+389 DVALLSNGNLR

-406 CDGDGHLDIL
+406 CDGDGLLDIL
-416 AAVTAEDAS
+416 AAVTTGEAS
-425 FLAFFRNQGNGT
+425 FLAFFRNQGNGK
-437 FKRTVRSFEELVNW
+437 FKRTVRSFEESVDW
-451 EAPYF
+451 AGPYF

-465 VSYADG
+465 VSHAG
-471 DLMCWNWDASFNV
+471 EDLMCWNWDASFNV
-484 EKVALT
+484 GKVALT
-490 SGVRSFNKFFLLDVD
+490 SGVHYVNKFFLMDLD
-505 GDGKIDMPGQAD
+505 GDGKIDVPCERE
-517 SKEFGIF
+517 SREFGIF

-546 KSTGLLRAEWEHG
+546 KSTGMLRAEWEHG

-598 SWGTSSVQAR
+598 SWGTGSVQAR

-619 KWSDVAKQDGI
+619 KWSDVARQDGI
-630 LAVPSVALICPYN
+630 LAVPSVALSCPYN

-655 SGMKCEMKGLPDG
+655 SGMKCEMKALPDG

-680 VFASHGTKKIELAAQ
+680 VFASHGTKKIEFAAQ

-704 ELQPVRVESTYLNYS
+704 EVQPVRVESIFKQYDNVG
-719 AKRFGLPSDL
+719 KFGLTSSMRS
-729 GFCFDFAQLGA
+729 FFDFAQLGT
-740 LQAMAG
+740 LQALA
-746 SGYYKWNGHKYEKQ
+746 SDGYYKWNGHKYEKQ

-769 PAQFVFDANMD
+769 PIHFVFDANMD
-780 GLPDPAED
+780 GLPDPAEND
-788 NLYLGQ
+788 LYLGQ

-804 DGDFLKST
+804 DGDFLKSS
-812 VSGEFSGSGNIYS
+812 VSSEFSGSGNLDS
-825 YMDINNDGLMERFY
+825 YIDINNDGLMERFY
-839 RGYDGNHYFYRT
+839 SGYDGTRYFCRT
-851 DMNEGLVKTDYMDL
+851 DMNEGLVKADGLFDL

-870 NIDFCLDV
+870 NMGLCLDA

-911 GRWTVKHILQTNEP
+911 GRWTVKSILQTNEP

-1052 TQTADEVIISWD
+1052 AQTADEVIISWD

-1079 ISIKEKGATGDDA
+1079 ISIKEKGATGDGA
-1092 YIWSPLNATS
+1092 YIWSPLNAT
-1102 NQARMSLVPG
+1102 NDKARMSLVPG

-1197 MDLSKAGYIKWN
+1197 MDLSKNGYIKWN

-1253 VVDMPECMRNVG
+1253 VLDMPECMRNEG

-1276 VAYDANSNKAVVTL
+1276 VAYDANTNKAVVTL
-1290 PEQDGDCQLTITYAD
+1290 PEQDGNCQLTITYAD
-1305 DVWQKA
+1305 EVWQKA

-1317 INVVGQNWTPQI
+1317 INVVGKNWTPQI

-1398 MTLSTIYGVETLSS
+1398 MTLSTTYGVETLPSK
-1412 TVHATM
+1412 VHATM
-1418 HVLANR
+1418 HVLANH

-1454 NMQLVDRLSGYA
+1454 NMQIVDRLSGYA

-1491 SGKAKAKTIANDE
+1491 SAKAKAKTIANDE

-1578 LIPGTKGGEVVVQAK
+1578 LIPGTTGGEVIVQAK

-1613 VESVEAN
+1613 VESVETN

-1632 VRLTG
+1632 VMLTG
-1637 ITNPTDVIVTTANG
+1637 ITNPTDVLVTTVNG

-1662 HRIALSN
+1662 HHIALGN

>member
-1 MCFPLGAA
+1 MKKSIFLIVASLALAPISFGNK
-9 TAILHEG
+9 AI
-16 GISVQASGR
+16 
-25 LWAITVIFPEKEW
+25 
-38 LFQQKVSMRKLTSVI
+38 
-53 LTNNVQWSTFRLPIW
+53 
-68 FRSVNFAILM
+68 
-78 MLHDTCRA
+78 
-86 MMKRLTLQYIIY
+86 
-98 MKRKTNLLI
+98 
-107 AACMAL
+107 
-113 SPALMGT
+113 
-120 EAAAQTFEKLFEW
+120 AQTFEKLFEW
-133 APDYYADINDDGKQE
+133 APDCYADINDDGKQE
-148 YFLYGKWRTLAGEE
+148 YFLNGKWRTLAGEE
-162 LCSLPDGMGVNAMV
+162 LYSLPDGMGVNMMV

-244 NEAINQGYVY
+244 NEAINKGYVY

-268 DQPLEVVTDMDELQG
+268 DQPLEVVTDMDELQE
-283 AMDATGGNGTFSVS
+283 AMDATGGNGTFSVN
-297 NNSSFSGFCSGKG
+297 NNSPFSGFSSGKG
-310 VSFPVG
+310 ASFPVG

-327 YPDFIDEKGFSYLS
+327 YPDFIDEKGFSYMS
-341 LGDGRYYLASIAARK
+341 LGEGRYYLASIAARK

-376 ELKLKLNTGQGFK
+376 ELKLKLNTGQGFR
-389 DVSLLSNNNLR
+389 DVALLSNNNLR

-406 CDGDGHLDIL
+406 CDGDGLLDIL
-416 AAVTAEDAS
+416 AAVTTGDAS
-425 FLAFFRNQGNGT
+425 FLAFFRNQGNGK
-437 FKRTVRSFEELVNW
+437 FKRTVRSFEESVDW
-451 EAPYF
+451 VGPYF

-465 VSYADG
+465 VSHTG
-471 DLMCWNWDASFNV
+471 EDLMCWNWDASFNV
-484 EKVALT
+484 GKVALT
-490 SGVRSFNKFFLLDVD
+490 SGVRSFNKFFLMDLD
-505 GDGKIDMPGQAD
+505 GDGKIDMPCERE
-517 SKEFGIF
+517 SREFGIF

-535 ARMQAPKLLLD
+535 NKMQAPKLLLD
-546 KSTGLLRAEWEHG
+546 KSTGMLRAEWEHG

-585 TFTKSLFTLASAG
+585 TFTKSPFTLASAG
-598 SWGTSSVQAR
+598 SWGTGSVQAR

-619 KWSDVAKQDGI
+619 KWSDVARQNGI

-655 SGMKCEMKGLPDG
+655 SGMKCEMKALPDG

-695 NGMTISRRI
+695 DGMTISRRI
-704 ELQPVRVESTYLNYS
+704 EVQPVRAESTYLNYS
-719 AKRFGLPSDL
+719 PKRFGLPSDL
-729 GFCFDFAQLGA
+729 RFCFDFAQLGA
-740 LQAMAG
+740 LQAMADD
-746 SGYYKWNGHKYEKQ
+746 GYYKWNGYRYEKQ

-769 PAQFVFDANMD
+769 PIHFVFDANMD
-780 GLPDPAED
+780 GLPDPAEND
-788 NLYLGQ
+788 LYLGQ

-804 DGDFLKST
+804 DGDFLKSS
-812 VSGEFSGSGNIYS
+812 VSSEFSGSGNLDS
-825 YMDINNDGLMERFY
+825 YIDINNDGLMERFY
-839 RGYDGNHYFYRT
+839 SGYDGTRYFCRT
-851 DMNEGLVKTDYMDL
+851 DMNEGLVKADGLFDL
-865 GDQSK
+865 GDQLK
-870 NIDFCLDV
+870 NMGLCLDA

-887 LDILGNTKGEDGY
+887 LDIVGNTKGEDGY

-911 GRWTVKHILQTNEP
+911 GRWTVKPILQTNEP

-1022 VPDYIDIGG
+1022 VPDYIDIGR

-1092 YIWSPLNATS
+1092 YIWSPLNAT
-1102 NQARMSLVPG
+1102 NDKARMSLVPG

-1180 RTVSNVQGALS
+1180 RMVSNVHGALS

-1197 MDLSKAGYIKWN
+1197 MDLSKNGYIKWN

-1216 VTTNTNSMIKS
+1216 VTTNSNSMIKS

-1253 VVDMPECMRNVG
+1253 VVDMPECMRNDG

-1276 VAYDANSNKAVVTL
+1276 VAYDANTNKAVVTL
-1290 PEQDGDCQLTITYAD
+1290 PEQDGNCQLTITYAD
-1305 DVWQKA
+1305 EVWQKA

-1329 AQVKVADGHSVIQWD
+1329 VQVKVADGHSVIQWD

-1398 MTLSTIYGVETLSS
+1398 MTLSTTYGVETLPSK
-1412 TVHATM
+1412 VHATM
-1418 HVLANR
+1418 HVLANH

-1439 TTVAQYVVYAGTSPD
+1439 TTVAQYVVYAGASPD
-1454 NMQLVDRLSGYA
+1454 NMQIVDRLSGYA

-1491 SGKAKAKTIANDE
+1491 SAKAKAKTIANDE
-1504 IVSNI
+1504 IISNI
-1509 ISSADAYSVNAVQS
+1509 ISSTDAYSINAVQS

-1578 LIPGTKGGEVVVQAK
+1578 LIPGTTGGEVVVQAK

-1613 VESVEAN
+1613 VESVETN

-1632 VRLTG
+1632 VMLTG
-1637 ITNPTDVIVTTANG
+1637 ITNPTDVLVTTVNG

-1662 HRIALSN
+1662 HHIALGN
-1669 GLYIVRAGNRVGK
+1669 GLYIVRAGNRVCK

>member
-1 MCFPLGAA
+1 
-9 TAILHEG
+9 
-16 GISVQASGR
+16 
-25 LWAITVIFPEKEW
+25 
-38 LFQQKVSMRKLTSVI
+38 
-53 LTNNVQWSTFRLPIW
+53 
-68 FRSVNFAILM
+68 
-78 MLHDTCRA
+78 
-86 MMKRLTLQYIIY
+86 MKRLTLQYIIY

-113 SPALMGT
+113 SPALTGT
-120 EAAAQTFEKLFEW
+120 DAAAQTFEKLFEW
-133 APDYYADINDDGKQE
+133 APDCYADINDDGKQE

-162 LCSLPDGMGVNAMV
+162 LCSLPDGMGVNMMV

-244 NEAINQGYVY
+244 NEAINKGYVY

-297 NNSSFSGFCSGKG
+297 NNSSFSAFSSGKG
-310 VSFPVG
+310 ASFPVG

-327 YPDFIDEKGFSYLS
+327 YPDFIDEKGFSYMS
-341 LGDGRYYLASIAARK
+341 LGEGRYYLASIAARK

-376 ELKLKLNTGQGFK
+376 ELKLKLNTGQGFR
-389 DVSLLSNNNLR
+389 DVALLSNGNLR

-406 CDGDGHLDIL
+406 CDGDGLLDIL
-416 AAVTAEDAS
+416 AAVAADDAS
-425 FLAFFRNQGNGT
+425 FLAFFRNQGNGK
-437 FKRTVRSFEELVNW
+437 FKRTVRSFEGLVNW
-451 EAPYF
+451 EGPYF

-465 VSYADG
+465 VSHADE
-471 DLMCWNWDASFNV
+471 DLVCWNWDASFNV
-484 EKVALT
+484 GKVALT
-490 SGVRSFNKFFLLDVD
+490 SGVHYVNKFFLMDLD
-505 GDGKIDMPGQAD
+505 GDGKIDVPCERE
-517 SKEFGIF
+517 SREFGIF

-546 KSTGLLRAEWEHG
+546 KSTGMLRAEWEHG

-598 SWGTSSVQAR
+598 SWGTGSVQAR

-619 KWSDVAKQDGI
+619 KWSDVARQDGI
-630 LAVPSVALICPYN
+630 LAVPSVALSCPYN
-643 ASTGDTVFVHEL
+643 VSTGDTVFVHEL
-655 SGMKCEMKGLPDG
+655 SGMECEMKALPDG

-695 NGMTISRRI
+695 DGMTISRRI
-704 ELQPVRVESTYLNYS
+704 EVQPVRVESTYLNYS

-729 GFCFDFAQLGA
+729 RFCFDFAQLGT

-746 SGYYKWNGHKYEKQ
+746 SGYYKWNGYRYEKQ
-760 PVFDFSDGA
+760 PVFDFSDSA

-780 GLPDPAED
+780 GLPDPAESD
-788 NLYLGQ
+788 GYLSQ

-804 DGDFLKST
+804 DGDFLKS
-812 VSGEFSGSGNIYS
+812 SASCEFPGSGNIYPH
-825 YMDINNDGLMERFY
+825 MDINNDGLMERFY
-839 RGYDGNHYFYRT
+839 WGHDGTLDFYRT
-851 DMNEGLVKTDYMDL
+851 DMNEGLVKADGLFDL

-870 NIDFCLDV
+870 NMGLCLDA

-900 PYWAILFNEGN
+900 PYWVILFNEGN
-911 GRWTVKHILQTNEP
+911 GRWTVKPILQTNEP
-925 LADIVVYDVDGDG
+925 LADIIVYDVDGDG

-949 KAVSRNRG
+949 KTVSRNRG

-989 GRSVIVSNHG
+989 GWSIIVSNHG
-999 SPVQVPMNFDLFR
+999 SPVQVPSNFRLYD

-1022 VPDYIDIGG
+1022 VPDYLYYSSGA
-1031 SVIMRIANN
+1031 IMRIANN

-1052 TQTADEVIISWD
+1052 AQTADEVIISWD

-1112 IPTYYRQATK
+1112 IPTYYRQATR
-1122 LPMPISRF
+1122 LPMPVSRF

-1166 TLPAKAGVDEYVAY
+1166 TLPAKAGVDEYVPY
-1180 RTVSNVQGALS
+1180 RTVSNVQGSLS

-1216 VTTNTNSMIKS
+1216 VTTNTSSMTKS
-1227 TTQILIVDKPNLDV
+1227 TTQILIVDKPNLEILV
-1241 QIPARALAGQTL
+1241 PELALAGQTL
-1253 VVDMPECMRNVG
+1253 VLDMPECMRNEG
-1265 AKVSVTSDEAK
+1265 AKASVTCENAQVSYEPGG
-1276 VAYDANSNKAVVTL
+1276 NQAVISL
-1290 PEQDGDCQLTITYAD
+1290 PEQNGDCRQVLTYTD
-1305 DVWQKA
+1305 EVWQKSL
-1311 ITRNYN
+1311 TRTYT
-1317 INVVGQNWTPQI
+1317 IRVVGQKWAPQI
-1329 AQVKVADGHSVIQWD
+1329 AQVTVAEGHSVLTWGN
-1344 EQNLPAPELFTGMVN
+1344 QNLPAQELFTGMVN
-1359 IYRESDIADSYDLI
+1359 IYRESDVADSYDLI
-1373 AQVPMSQGKY
+1373 AQVPMSQGQY
-1383 VDEQSHSEVC
+1383 VDEQSRADVR

-1398 MTLSTIYGVETLSS
+1398 MTLSTKAGVESRPS
-1412 TVHATM
+1412 RVHATM
-1418 HVLANR
+1418 HVMANR
-1424 GLGNDINIRWTPYEG
+1424 GLGNDINLHWTPYEG
-1439 TTVAQYVVYAGTSPD
+1439 TSIAQYVVYAGTSPE
-1454 NMQLVDRLSGYA
+1454 NMQLVERLSGYA
-1466 RSYVHHRNSDATTY
+1466 RSYVHHRSSEAVTY
-1480 YAVGFVAKSEL
+1480 YAVGFVPKSAL
-1491 SGKAKAKTIANDE
+1491 SVKAKAPARD
-1504 IVSNI
+1504 VMASNI
-1509 ISSADAYSVNAVQS
+1509 ISSADAYAVKAVQT
-1523 IEIAT
+1523 IEIT
-1528 REEEATFT
+1528 TVEEDATFT
-1536 QERLTLHLLA
+1536 QERQSLHLRA
-1546 YVTPSQASIG
+1546 YITPALASIG
-1556 KVEWSLLAGESL
+1556 KVEWSLLSGEAL
-1568 VNLSDDGVMQ
+1568 AQVSDDGVLQ
-1578 LIPGTKGGEVVVQAK
+1578 VKAGSLSGEVVVQAK
-1593 AIDGSGITATR
+1593 AIDGSGVTATR
-1604 TFAVPQVSG
+1604 TFYVPLEVG
-1613 VESVEAN
+1613 VEDVEAA
-1620 ADGVKISAMLGG
+1620 ADGVLISAELGG
-1632 VRLTG
+1632 VKLTG
-1637 ITNPTDVIVTTANG
+1637 VMQPTEVLVTTTSG
-1651 TVVYRSILAAD
+1651 MIVHRSTVTADRRISLAP
-1662 HRIALSN
+1662 
-1669 GLYIVRAGNRVGK
+1669 GMYVVKAGNSVRK
-1682 VMVR
+1682 VMIR

>member
-1 MCFPLGAA
+1 
-9 TAILHEG
+9 
-16 GISVQASGR
+16 
-25 LWAITVIFPEKEW
+25 
-38 LFQQKVSMRKLTSVI
+38 
-53 LTNNVQWSTFRLPIW
+53 
-68 FRSVNFAILM
+68 
-78 MLHDTCRA
+78 
-86 MMKRLTLQYIIY
+86 
-98 MKRKTNLLI
+98 
-107 AACMAL
+107 
-113 SPALMGT
+113 
-120 EAAAQTFEKLFEW
+120 
-133 APDYYADINDDGKQE
+133 
-148 YFLYGKWRTLAGEE
+148 
-162 LCSLPDGMGVNAMV
+162 
-176 CSMFY
+176 
-181 ITANPVPGFASA
+181 
-193 ANNYY
+193 
-198 KTGGDVFYM
+198 
-207 KDGKYVI
+207 
-214 TKAYEGDDALM
+214 
-225 GATWAD
+225 
-231 INLDGRMDVLYWK
+231 
-244 NEAINQGYVY
+244 
-254 VPYVKMLCA
+254 
-263 DGTFV
+263 
-268 DQPLEVVTDMDELQG
+268 
-283 AMDATGGNGTFSVS
+283 
-297 NNSSFSGFCSGKG
+297 
-310 VSFPVG
+310 
-316 PMNVVDLNQDG
+316 
-327 YPDFIDEKGFSYLS
+327 
-341 LGDGRYYLASIAARK
+341 
-356 VRAGDVNGD
+356 
-365 GLTDLLVYDGN
+365 
-376 ELKLKLNTGQGFK
+376 
-389 DVSLLSNNNLR
+389 
-400 DVYMLD
+400 
-406 CDGDGHLDIL
+406 
-416 AAVTAEDAS
+416 
-425 FLAFFRNQGNGT
+425 
-437 FKRTVRSFEELVNW
+437 
-451 EAPYF
+451 
-456 INNNGLPSM
+456 M

-484 EKVALT
+484 EKVTLT
-490 SGVRSFNKFFLLDVD
+490 SGVKLPQGYSLLDMD
-505 GDGKIDMPGQAD
+505 GDGKIDVPCERGYQ
-517 SKEFGIF
+517 EYGIF

-535 ARMQAPKLLLD
+535 NKMQAPKLLLD
-546 KSTGLLRAEWEHG
+546 KSTGMLRAEWEHG

-571 EFEITSPSGEYLFR
+571 EFEITSPNGEYLFR

-608 VRAIDGSGMKG
+608 VRAIDGCGMKG

-630 LAVPSVALICPYN
+630 LAVPSVALSCHHN
-643 ASTGDTVFVHEL
+643 ASTRDTIFVREL
-655 SGMKCEMKGLPDG
+655 SDMECEMKAMPDG
-668 RLVTDKDGRKGF
+668 RLVTAKDGRKGF
-680 VFASHGTKKIELAAQ
+680 LFASHGTQKIEFTAKD
-695 NGMTISRRI
+695 GITISRQI
-704 ELQPVRVESTYLNYS
+704 EVQPVRVESDT
-719 AKRFGLPSDL
+719 FGLS
-729 GFCFDFAQLGA
+729 GYWTTFFDFAQLGT
-740 LQAMAG
+740 LQALT
-746 SGYYKWNGHKYEKQ
+746 SDGYYKWNDYKYEKQ
-760 PVFDFSDGA
+760 PVFDFSDNVYYT
-769 PAQFVFDANMD
+769 FVYDANMD
-780 GLPDPAED
+780 GLPDPAHAD
-788 NLYLGQ
+788 GYQNYT
-794 YSLKVAVNQG
+794 LKVAVNQG
-804 DGDFLKST
+804 DGDFLKSS
-812 VSGEFSGSGNIYS
+812 VSCELPGSG
-825 YMDINNDGLMERFY
+825 YMYDDRVDINNDGLMECSFRDNNGLY
-839 RGYDGNHYFYRT
+839 RI
-851 DMNEGLVKTDYMDL
+851 DMNECMVKTDYMDL

-870 NIDFCLDV
+870 IIDLYLKA

-887 LDILGNTKGEDGY
+887 LDIPSRVKVGNDEYNG
-900 PYWAILFNEGN
+900 ILYNEGN
-911 GRWTVKHILQTNEP
+911 GRWTFKPVSSCRSDMYT
-925 LADIVVYDVDGDG
+925 YDVDGDG
-938 YVDIVRNYWTR
+938 YVDLVLNNNGLSYYSKVLRNL
-949 KAVSRNRG
+949 G
-957 NREFAD
+957 NREFAELED
-963 WEELDGYLLKMD
+963 LDGYLLKMD
-975 IDQDGLADLQLSDD
+975 IDQDGLADLQQFKD
-989 GRSVIVSNHG
+989 GSIIVSNHG
-999 SPVQVPMNFDLFR
+999 SPVLVPFTRYDLYG
-1012 SDFAD
+1012 SDFVD

-1022 VPDYIDIGG
+1022 VPDGG
-1031 SVIMRIANN
+1031 SALMRIANN

-1052 TQTADEVIISWD
+1052 AQTADEVIISWD

-1079 ISIKEKGATGDDA
+1079 ISIKEKGATGDGA
-1092 YIWSPLNATS
+1092 YIWSPLNA
-1102 NQARMSLVPG
+1102 NNDKARMSLVRG

-1197 MDLSKAGYIKWN
+1197 MDLSKNGYIKWN

-1253 VVDMPECMRNVG
+1253 VLDMPECMRNEG

-1290 PEQDGDCQLTITYAD
+1290 PEQDGNCQLTITYAD
-1305 DVWQKA
+1305 EVWQKA

-1317 INVVGQNWTPQI
+1317 INVVGKNWTPQI

-1398 MTLSTIYGVETLSS
+1398 MTLSTTYGVETLPSK
-1412 TVHATM
+1412 VHATM
-1418 HVLANR
+1418 HVLANH

-1439 TTVAQYVVYAGTSPD
+1439 TTVAQYVVYAGASPD
-1454 NMQLVDRLSGYA
+1454 NMQIVDRLSGYA
-1466 RSYVHHRNSDATTY
+1466 RSYVHNRNSDATTY

-1491 SGKAKAKTIANDE
+1491 SAKAKAKTIANDE

-1509 ISSADAYSVNAVQS
+1509 ISSADAYNVNAVQS

-1578 LIPGTKGGEVVVQAK
+1578 LIPGTTGGEVIVQAK

-1613 VESVEAN
+1613 VESVETN

-1632 VRLTG
+1632 VMLTG
-1637 ITNPTDVIVTTANG
+1637 ITNPTDVLVTTANG

-1662 HRIALSN
+1662 HHIVLGN

>member
-1 MCFPLGAA
+1 
-9 TAILHEG
+9 
-16 GISVQASGR
+16 
-25 LWAITVIFPEKEW
+25 
-38 LFQQKVSMRKLTSVI
+38 
-53 LTNNVQWSTFRLPIW
+53 
-68 FRSVNFAILM
+68 
-78 MLHDTCRA
+78 
-86 MMKRLTLQYIIY
+86 
-98 MKRKTNLLI
+98 
-107 AACMAL
+107 
-113 SPALMGT
+113 
-120 EAAAQTFEKLFEW
+120 
-133 APDYYADINDDGKQE
+133 
-148 YFLYGKWRTLAGEE
+148 
-162 LCSLPDGMGVNAMV
+162 
-176 CSMFY
+176 
-181 ITANPVPGFASA
+181 
-193 ANNYY
+193 
-198 KTGGDVFYM
+198 
-207 KDGKYVI
+207 
-214 TKAYEGDDALM
+214 
-225 GATWAD
+225 
-231 INLDGRMDVLYWK
+231 
-244 NEAINQGYVY
+244 
-254 VPYVKMLCA
+254 
-263 DGTFV
+263 
-268 DQPLEVVTDMDELQG
+268 
-283 AMDATGGNGTFSVS
+283 
-297 NNSSFSGFCSGKG
+297 
-310 VSFPVG
+310 
-316 PMNVVDLNQDG
+316 
-327 YPDFIDEKGFSYLS
+327 
-341 LGDGRYYLASIAARK
+341 
-356 VRAGDVNGD
+356 
-365 GLTDLLVYDGN
+365 
-376 ELKLKLNTGQGFK
+376 
-389 DVSLLSNNNLR
+389 
-400 DVYMLD
+400 
-406 CDGDGHLDIL
+406 
-416 AAVTAEDAS
+416 
-425 FLAFFRNQGNGT
+425 
-437 FKRTVRSFEELVNW
+437 
-451 EAPYF
+451 
-456 INNNGLPSM
+456 M

-484 EKVALT
+484 EKVTLT
-490 SGVRSFNKFFLLDVD
+490 SGVKLPQGYSLLDMD
-505 GDGKIDMPGQAD
+505 GDGKIDVPCEREYQ
-517 SKEFGIF
+517 EYGIF

-535 ARMQAPKLLLD
+535 NKMQAPKLLLD
-546 KSTGLLRAEWEHG
+546 KSTGMLRAEWEHG

-571 EFEITSPSGEYLFR
+571 EFEITSPNGEYLFR

-608 VRAIDGSGMKG
+608 VRAIDGCGMKG

-630 LAVPSVALICPYN
+630 LAVPSVALSCHHN
-643 ASTGDTVFVHEL
+643 ASTGDTIFVREL
-655 SGMKCEMKGLPDG
+655 GGMECEMKAMPDG
-668 RLVTDKDGRKGF
+668 RLVTAKDGRKGF
-680 VFASHGTKKIELAAQ
+680 LFALHGTKKIEFTAKD
-695 NGMTISRRI
+695 GITISRQI
-704 ELQPVRVESTYLNYS
+704 EVQPVRVESDT
-719 AKRFGLPSDL
+719 FGLS
-729 GFCFDFAQLGA
+729 GYWTTFFDFAQLGT
-740 LQAMAG
+740 LQALT
-746 SGYYKWNGHKYEKQ
+746 SDGYYKWNDYKYEKQ
-760 PVFDFSDGA
+760 PVFDFSDNVYYT
-769 PAQFVFDANMD
+769 FVYDANMD
-780 GLPDPAED
+780 GLPDPAHAD
-788 NLYLGQ
+788 GYQNYT
-794 YSLKVAVNQG
+794 LKVAVNQG
-804 DGDFLKST
+804 DGDFLKSS
-812 VSGEFSGSGNIYS
+812 VSCELPGSG
-825 YMDINNDGLMERFY
+825 YMYDDRVDINNDGLMECSFRDNNGLY
-839 RGYDGNHYFYRT
+839 RI
-851 DMNEGLVKTDYMDL
+851 DMNECMVKTDYMDL

-870 NIDFCLDV
+870 IIDLYLKA

-887 LDILGNTKGEDGY
+887 LDIPSRVKVGNDYYEG
-900 PYWAILFNEGN
+900 ILYNEGN
-911 GRWTVKHILQTNEP
+911 GRWTFKPVSSCRSDMYT
-925 LADIVVYDVDGDG
+925 YDVDGDG
-938 YVDIVRNYWTR
+938 YVDLVLNNNGLSYYSKVLRNL
-949 KAVSRNRG
+949 G
-957 NREFAD
+957 NREFAELED
-963 WEELDGYLLKMD
+963 LDGYLLEMD
-975 IDQDGLADLQLSDD
+975 IDQDGLADLQQFKD
-989 GRSVIVSNHG
+989 GSIIVSNHG
-999 SPVQVPMNFDLFR
+999 SPILVPFTRYDLYG
-1012 SDFAD
+1012 SDFVD

-1022 VPDYIDIGG
+1022 VPDGG
-1031 SVIMRIANN
+1031 SALMRIANN

-1052 TQTADEVIISWD
+1052 AQTADEVIISWD

-1079 ISIKEKGATGDDA
+1079 ISIKEKGATGDGA
-1092 YIWSPLNATS
+1092 YIWSPLNAT
-1102 NQARMSLVPG
+1102 NDKARMSLVPG

-1197 MDLSKAGYIKWN
+1197 MDLSKNGYIKWN

-1253 VVDMPECMRNVG
+1253 VLDMPECMRNEG

-1290 PEQDGDCQLTITYAD
+1290 PEQDGNCKLTITYAD
-1305 DVWQKA
+1305 EVWQKA

-1317 INVVGQNWTPQI
+1317 INVVGKNWTPQI

-1398 MTLSTIYGVETLSS
+1398 MTLSTTYGVETLPSK
-1412 TVHATM
+1412 VHATM
-1418 HVLANR
+1418 HVLANH

-1439 TTVAQYVVYAGTSPD
+1439 TTVAQYVVYAGASPD
-1454 NMQLVDRLSGYA
+1454 NMQIVDRLSGYA

-1491 SGKAKAKTIANDE
+1491 SAKAKAKTIANDE

-1509 ISSADAYSVNAVQS
+1509 ISSADAYNVNAVQS

-1528 REEEATFT
+1528 REEEAMFT

-1578 LIPGTKGGEVVVQAK
+1578 LIPGTTGGEVIVQAK

-1613 VESVEAN
+1613 VESVETN

-1632 VRLTG
+1632 VMLTG
-1637 ITNPTDVIVTTANG
+1637 ITNPTDVLVTTANG

-1662 HRIALSN
+1662 HHIVLGN
-1669 GLYIVRAGNRVGK
+1669 GLYIVRAGNRVCK

>member
-1 MCFPLGAA
+1 MKKSIFLIVASLALAPISFGNK
-9 TAILHEG
+9 AI
-16 GISVQASGR
+16 
-25 LWAITVIFPEKEW
+25 
-38 LFQQKVSMRKLTSVI
+38 
-53 LTNNVQWSTFRLPIW
+53 
-68 FRSVNFAILM
+68 
-78 MLHDTCRA
+78 
-86 MMKRLTLQYIIY
+86 
-98 MKRKTNLLI
+98 
-107 AACMAL
+107 
-113 SPALMGT
+113 
-120 EAAAQTFEKLFEW
+120 AQTFEKLFEGDSYV
-133 APDYYADINDDGKQE
+133 PYLYADINDDGKQE
-148 YFLYGKWRTLAGEE
+148 YVLYGKWRTLAGKE
-162 LCSLPDGMGVNAMV
+162 LYSFPEGSAIWPNAML
-176 CSMFY
+176 Y
-181 ITANPVPGFASA
+181 LTANPVPGFFIT
-193 ANNYY
+193 ANDYEDIR
-198 KTGGDVFYM
+198 GDVIFI

-214 TKAYEGDDALM
+214 SNVYSKAYNGESSLF

-231 INLDGRMDVLYWK
+231 INLDGRMDMLYWK
-244 NEAINQGYVY
+244 KERFGNTTIYY
-254 VPYVKMLCA
+254 PYVKMMCA

-268 DQPLEVVTDMDELQG
+268 EKPLELVTDMDELQG

-297 NNSSFSGFCSGKG
+297 NNASFSGFSSGKG
-310 VSFPVG
+310 ASLPVG
-316 PMNVVDLNQDG
+316 NINVVDLNQDG

-341 LGDGRYYLASIAARK
+341 LGDGRYYLASIAAKKLRF
-356 VRAGDVNGD
+356 GDVNGD

-376 ELKLKLNTGQGFK
+376 ELKLKLNTGQGFQ
-389 DVSLLSNNNLR
+389 DMSLLSNKNLR
-400 DVYMLD
+400 NVYMLD

-425 FLAFFRNQGNGT
+425 FLAFFRNQGNGK
-437 FKRTVRSFEELVNW
+437 FKRIVRSFEKSVYW

-484 EKVALT
+484 EKVTLT
-490 SGVRSFNKFFLLDVD
+490 SGVKLPQGYSLLDMD
-505 GDGKIDMPGQAD
+505 GDGKIDVPCERGYQ
-517 SKEFGIF
+517 EYGIF

-535 ARMQAPKLLLD
+535 NKMQAPKLLLD
-546 KSTGLLRAEWEHG
+546 KSTGMLRAEWEHG

-571 EFEITSPSGEYLFR
+571 EFEITSPNGEYLFR

-608 VRAIDGSGMKG
+608 VRAIDGCGMKG

-630 LAVPSVALICPYN
+630 LAVPSVALSCHHN
-643 ASTGDTVFVHEL
+643 ASTGDTIFVREL
-655 SGMKCEMKGLPDG
+655 GGMECEMKAMPDG
-668 RLVTDKDGRKGF
+668 RLVTAKDGRKGF
-680 VFASHGTKKIELAAQ
+680 VFALHGTKKIEFTAKD
-695 NGMTISRRI
+695 GITISRQI
-704 ELQPVRVESTYLNYS
+704 EVQPVRVES
-719 AKRFGLPSDL
+719 AVGKFGIMNTPN
-729 GFCFDFAQLGA
+729 FCFDFAQLGT
-740 LQAMAG
+740 LQALT
-746 SGYYKWNGHKYEKQ
+746 SDGYYKWNDYKYEKQ
-760 PVFDFSDGA
+760 PVFDFSDGVYYT
-769 PAQFVFDANMD
+769 FVYDANMD
-780 GLPDPAED
+780 GLPDPAHAD
-788 NLYLGQ
+788 GYQNYT
-794 YSLKVAVNQG
+794 LKVAVNQG
-804 DGDFLKST
+804 DGDFLKSS
-812 VSGEFSGSGNIYS
+812 VSCELPGSG
-825 YMDINNDGLMERFY
+825 YMYDDRVDINNDGLMECSFRDNNGLY
-839 RGYDGNHYFYRT
+839 RI
-851 DMNEGLVKTDYMDL
+851 DMNECLVKTDYMDL

-870 NIDFCLDV
+870 IIDLYLKA

-887 LDILGNTKGEDGY
+887 LDIPSRVKVGNDYYEG
-900 PYWAILFNEGN
+900 ILYNEGN
-911 GRWTVKHILQTNEP
+911 GRWTFKPVSSCRSDMYT
-925 LADIVVYDVDGDG
+925 YDVDGDG
-938 YVDIVRNYWTR
+938 YVDLVLNNNGLSYYSKVLRNL
-949 KAVSRNRG
+949 G
-957 NREFAD
+957 NREFAELED
-963 WEELDGYLLKMD
+963 LDGYLLKMD
-975 IDQDGLADLQLSDD
+975 IDQDGLADLQQFKD
-989 GRSVIVSNHG
+989 GSIIVSNHG
-999 SPVQVPMNFDLFR
+999 SPVLVPFTRYDLYG
-1012 SDFAD
+1012 SDFVD

-1022 VPDYIDIGG
+1022 VPDCSFNGAL
-1031 SVIMRIANN
+1031 MRIANN
-1040 NTAPTAPTTLIA
+1040 NTAPIAPTTLIA
-1052 TQTADEVIISWD
+1052 AQTADEVIISWD

-1079 ISIKEKGATGDDA
+1079 ISIKEKGATGDGA
-1092 YIWSPLNATS
+1092 YIWSPLNAT
-1102 NQARMSLVPG
+1102 NDKARMSLVRG

-1122 LPMPISRF
+1122 LPMPINRF

-1180 RTVSNVQGALS
+1180 RTVSNVLGSLS

-1197 MDLSKAGYIKWN
+1197 MDLSKNGYIKWN

-1253 VVDMPECMRNVG
+1253 VLDMPECMRNEG

-1290 PEQDGDCQLTITYAD
+1290 PEQDGNCQLTITYAD
-1305 DVWQKA
+1305 EVWQKA

-1317 INVVGQNWTPQI
+1317 INVVGKNWTPQI

-1398 MTLSTIYGVETLSS
+1398 MTLSTTYGVETLPSK
-1412 TVHATM
+1412 VHATM
-1418 HVLANR
+1418 HVLANH

-1439 TTVAQYVVYAGTSPD
+1439 TTVAQYVVYAGASPD
-1454 NMQLVDRLSGYA
+1454 NMQIVDRLSGYA

-1491 SGKAKAKTIANDE
+1491 SAKAKAKTIANDE

-1509 ISSADAYSVNAVQS
+1509 ISSADAYSINAVQS

-1528 REEEATFT
+1528 REEEAMFT

-1578 LIPGTKGGEVVVQAK
+1578 LIPGTTGGEVIVQAK

-1613 VESVEAN
+1613 VESVETN

-1632 VRLTG
+1632 VILTG
-1637 ITNPTDVIVTTANG
+1637 ITNPTDVLVTTANG

-1662 HRIALSN
+1662 HHIALGN
-1669 GLYIVRAGNRVGK
+1669 GLYIVRAGNRVCK

>member
-1 MCFPLGAA
+1 
-9 TAILHEG
+9 
-16 GISVQASGR
+16 
-25 LWAITVIFPEKEW
+25 
-38 LFQQKVSMRKLTSVI
+38 
-53 LTNNVQWSTFRLPIW
+53 
-68 FRSVNFAILM
+68 
-78 MLHDTCRA
+78 
-86 MMKRLTLQYIIY
+86 
-98 MKRKTNLLI
+98 
-107 AACMAL
+107 
-113 SPALMGT
+113 
-120 EAAAQTFEKLFEW
+120 
-133 APDYYADINDDGKQE
+133 
-148 YFLYGKWRTLAGEE
+148 
-162 LCSLPDGMGVNAMV
+162 
-176 CSMFY
+176 
-181 ITANPVPGFASA
+181 
-193 ANNYY
+193 
-198 KTGGDVFYM
+198 
-207 KDGKYVI
+207 
-214 TKAYEGDDALM
+214 
-225 GATWAD
+225 
-231 INLDGRMDVLYWK
+231 
-244 NEAINQGYVY
+244 
-254 VPYVKMLCA
+254 
-263 DGTFV
+263 
-268 DQPLEVVTDMDELQG
+268 
-283 AMDATGGNGTFSVS
+283 
-297 NNSSFSGFCSGKG
+297 
-310 VSFPVG
+310 
-316 PMNVVDLNQDG
+316 
-327 YPDFIDEKGFSYLS
+327 
-341 LGDGRYYLASIAARK
+341 
-356 VRAGDVNGD
+356 
-365 GLTDLLVYDGN
+365 
-376 ELKLKLNTGQGFK
+376 
-389 DVSLLSNNNLR
+389 
-400 DVYMLD
+400 
-406 CDGDGHLDIL
+406 
-416 AAVTAEDAS
+416 
-425 FLAFFRNQGNGT
+425 
-437 FKRTVRSFEELVNW
+437 
-451 EAPYF
+451 
-456 INNNGLPSM
+456 M

-484 EKVALT
+484 EKVTLT
-490 SGVRSFNKFFLLDVD
+490 SGVKLPQGYSLLDMD
-505 GDGKIDMPGQAD
+505 GDGKIDVPCERGYQ
-517 SKEFGIF
+517 EYGIF

-535 ARMQAPKLLLD
+535 NKMQAPKLLLD
-546 KSTGLLRAEWEHG
+546 KSTGMLRAEWEHG

-571 EFEITSPSGEYLFR
+571 EFEITSPNGEYLFR

-608 VRAIDGSGMKG
+608 VRAIDGCGMKG

-630 LAVPSVALICPYN
+630 LAVPSVALSCHHN
-643 ASTGDTVFVHEL
+643 ASTGDTIFVREL
-655 SGMKCEMKGLPDG
+655 GGMECEMKAMPDG
-668 RLVTDKDGRKGF
+668 RLVTAKDGRKGF
-680 VFASHGTKKIELAAQ
+680 LFALHGTKKIEFTAKD
-695 NGMTISRRI
+695 GITISRQI
-704 ELQPVRVESTYLNYS
+704 EVQPVRVESDT
-719 AKRFGLPSDL
+719 FGLS
-729 GFCFDFAQLGA
+729 GYWTTFFDFAQLGT
-740 LQAMAG
+740 LQALT
-746 SGYYKWNGHKYEKQ
+746 SDGYYKWNDYKYEKQ
-760 PVFDFSDGA
+760 PVFDFSDNVYYT
-769 PAQFVFDANMD
+769 FVYDANMD
-780 GLPDPAED
+780 GLPDPAHAD
-788 NLYLGQ
+788 GYQNYT
-794 YSLKVAVNQG
+794 LKVAVNQG
-804 DGDFLKST
+804 DGDFLKSS
-812 VSGEFSGSGNIYS
+812 VSCELPGSG
-825 YMDINNDGLMERFY
+825 YMYDDRVDINNDGLMECSFRDNNGLY
-839 RGYDGNHYFYRT
+839 RI
-851 DMNEGLVKTDYMDL
+851 DMNECMVKTDYMDL

-870 NIDFCLDV
+870 IIDLYLKA

-887 LDILGNTKGEDGY
+887 LDIPSRVKVGNDYYEG
-900 PYWAILFNEGN
+900 ILYNEGN
-911 GRWTVKHILQTNEP
+911 GRWTFKPVSSCRSDMYT
-925 LADIVVYDVDGDG
+925 YDVDGDG
-938 YVDIVRNYWTR
+938 YVDLVLNNNGLSYYSKVLRNL
-949 KAVSRNRG
+949 G
-957 NREFAD
+957 NREFAELED
-963 WEELDGYLLKMD
+963 LDGYLLKMD
-975 IDQDGLADLQLSDD
+975 IDQDGLADLQQFKD
-989 GRSVIVSNHG
+989 GSIIVSNHG
-999 SPVQVPMNFDLFR
+999 SPILVPFTRYDLYG
-1012 SDFAD
+1012 SDFVD

-1022 VPDYIDIGG
+1022 VPDGG
-1031 SVIMRIANN
+1031 SALMRIANN

-1052 TQTADEVIISWD
+1052 AQTADEVIISWD

-1079 ISIKEKGATGDDA
+1079 ISIKEKGATGDGA
-1092 YIWSPLNATS
+1092 YIWSPLNAT
-1102 NQARMSLVPG
+1102 NDKARMSLVPG

-1180 RTVSNVQGALS
+1180 RTVSNVQGSLS

-1197 MDLSKAGYIKWN
+1197 MDLSKNGYIKWN

-1253 VVDMPECMRNVG
+1253 VLDMPECMRNEG

-1290 PEQDGDCQLTITYAD
+1290 PEQDGNCQLTITYAD
-1305 DVWQKA
+1305 EVWQKA

-1317 INVVGQNWTPQI
+1317 INVVGKNWTPQI

-1398 MTLSTIYGVETLSS
+1398 MTLSTTYGVETLPS

-1418 HVLANR
+1418 HVLANH

-1439 TTVAQYVVYAGTSPD
+1439 TTVAQYVVYAGASPD
-1454 NMQLVDRLSGYA
+1454 NMQIVDRLSGYA

-1491 SGKAKAKTIANDE
+1491 SAKAKAKTIANDE

-1509 ISSADAYSVNAVQS
+1509 ISSADAYNVNAVQS

-1528 REEEATFT
+1528 REEEAMFT

-1568 VNLSDDGVMQ
+1568 VNLSDDGVMK
-1578 LIPGTKGGEVVVQAK
+1578 LIPGTTGGEVIVQAK

-1613 VESVEAN
+1613 VESVETN

-1632 VRLTG
+1632 VMLTG
-1637 ITNPTDVIVTTANG
+1637 ITNPTDVLVTTANG

-1662 HRIALSN
+1662 HHIVLGN

>member
-1 MCFPLGAA
+1 MKKSIFLIVASLALAPISFGNK
-9 TAILHEG
+9 AI
-16 GISVQASGR
+16 
-25 LWAITVIFPEKEW
+25 
-38 LFQQKVSMRKLTSVI
+38 
-53 LTNNVQWSTFRLPIW
+53 
-68 FRSVNFAILM
+68 
-78 MLHDTCRA
+78 
-86 MMKRLTLQYIIY
+86 
-98 MKRKTNLLI
+98 
-107 AACMAL
+107 
-113 SPALMGT
+113 
-120 EAAAQTFEKLFEW
+120 AQTFEKLFEGDSYV
-133 APDYYADINDDGKQE
+133 PYLYADINDDGKQE
-148 YFLYGKWRTLAGEE
+148 YVLYGKWRTLAGKE
-162 LCSLPDGMGVNAMV
+162 LYSFPEGSAIWPSAML
-176 CSMFY
+176 Y
-181 ITANPVPGFASA
+181 LTANPVPGFVIT
-193 ANNYY
+193 ANDYEDVH
-198 KTGGDVFYM
+198 GDVIFI

-214 TKAYEGDDALM
+214 SNVYSKAYNGESSLF

-231 INLDGRMDVLYWK
+231 INLDGRMDMLYWK
-244 NEAINQGYVY
+244 KERFGNTTIYY
-254 VPYVKMLCA
+254 PYVKMMCA

-268 DQPLEVVTDMDELQG
+268 EKPLELVTDMDELQG

-297 NNSSFSGFCSGKG
+297 NNASFSGFCSGKG
-310 VSFPVG
+310 ASLPVG
-316 PMNVVDLNQDG
+316 NINVVDLNQDG

-341 LGDGRYYLASIAARK
+341 LGDGRYYLASIAAKKLRF
-356 VRAGDVNGD
+356 GDVNGD

-376 ELKLKLNTGQGFK
+376 ELKLKLNTGQGFQ
-389 DVSLLSNNNLR
+389 DMSLLSNRSLR

-425 FLAFFRNQGNGT
+425 FLAFFRNQGNGK
-437 FKRTVRSFEELVNW
+437 FKRIVRSFEKSVYW

-484 EKVALT
+484 EKVTLT
-490 SGVRSFNKFFLLDVD
+490 SGVKLPQGYSLLDMD
-505 GDGKIDMPGQAD
+505 GDGKIDVPCERGYQ
-517 SKEFGIF
+517 EYGIF

-535 ARMQAPKLLLD
+535 NKMQAPKLLLD
-546 KSTGLLRAEWEHG
+546 KSTGMLRAEWEHG

-571 EFEITSPSGEYLFR
+571 EFEITSPNGEYLFR

-608 VRAIDGSGMKG
+608 VRAIDGCGMKG

-630 LAVPSVALICPYN
+630 LAVPSVALSCHHN
-643 ASTGDTVFVHEL
+643 ASTGDTIFVREL
-655 SGMKCEMKGLPDG
+655 GGMECEMKAMPDG
-668 RLVTDKDGRKGF
+668 RLVTAKDGRKGF
-680 VFASHGTKKIELAAQ
+680 VFALHGTKKIEFTAKD
-695 NGMTISRRI
+695 GITISRQI
-704 ELQPVRVESTYLNYS
+704 EVQPVRVES
-719 AKRFGLPSDL
+719 AVGKFGIMNTPN
-729 GFCFDFAQLGA
+729 FCFDFAQLGT
-740 LQAMAG
+740 LQALT
-746 SGYYKWNGHKYEKQ
+746 SDGYYKWNDYKYEKQ
-760 PVFDFSDGA
+760 PVFDFSDGVYYT
-769 PAQFVFDANMD
+769 FVYDANMD
-780 GLPDPAED
+780 GLPDPAHAD
-788 NLYLGQ
+788 GYQNYT
-794 YSLKVAVNQG
+794 LKVAVNQG
-804 DGDFLKST
+804 DGDFLKSS
-812 VSGEFSGSGNIYS
+812 VSCELPGSG
-825 YMDINNDGLMERFY
+825 YMYDDRVDINNDGLMECSFRDNNGLY
-839 RGYDGNHYFYRT
+839 RI
-851 DMNEGLVKTDYMDL
+851 DMNECLVKTDYMDL

-870 NIDFCLDV
+870 IIDLYLKA

-887 LDILGNTKGEDGY
+887 LDIPSRVKVGNDYYEG
-900 PYWAILFNEGN
+900 ILYNEGN
-911 GRWTVKHILQTNEP
+911 GRWTFKPVSSCRSDMYT
-925 LADIVVYDVDGDG
+925 YDVDGDG
-938 YVDIVRNYWTR
+938 YVDLVLNNNGLSYYSKVLR
-949 KAVSRNRG
+949 SLG
-957 NREFAD
+957 NREFAELED
-963 WEELDGYLLKMD
+963 LDGYLLKMD
-975 IDQDGLADLQLSDD
+975 IDQDGLADLQQFKD
-989 GRSVIVSNHG
+989 GSIIVSNHG
-999 SPVQVPMNFDLFR
+999 SPVLVPFTRYDLYG
-1012 SDFAD
+1012 SDFVD

-1022 VPDYIDIGG
+1022 VPDCSFNGAL
-1031 SVIMRIANN
+1031 MRIANN

-1052 TQTADEVIISWD
+1052 AQTADEVIISWD

-1079 ISIKEKGATGDDA
+1079 ISIKEKGVTGDGA
-1092 YIWSPLNATS
+1092 YIWSPLNAT
-1102 NQARMSLVPG
+1102 NDKARMSLVRG

-1122 LPMPISRF
+1122 LPMPINRF

-1180 RTVSNVQGALS
+1180 RMVSNVHGALS

-1197 MDLSKAGYIKWN
+1197 MDLSKNGYIKWN

-1253 VVDMPECMRNVG
+1253 VLDMPECMRNEG

-1276 VAYDANSNKAVVTL
+1276 VAYDANTNKAVVTL
-1290 PEQDGDCQLTITYAD
+1290 PEQDGNCQLTITYAD
-1305 DVWQKA
+1305 EVWQKA

-1317 INVVGQNWTPQI
+1317 INVVGKNWTPQI

-1398 MTLSTIYGVETLSS
+1398 ITLSTTYGVETLPSK
-1412 TVHATM
+1412 VHATM
-1418 HVLANR
+1418 HVLANH

-1439 TTVAQYVVYAGTSPD
+1439 TTVAQYVVYAGASPD
-1454 NMQLVDRLSGYA
+1454 NMQIVDRLSGYA

-1491 SGKAKAKTIANDE
+1491 SAKAKAKTIANDE

-1509 ISSADAYSVNAVQS
+1509 ISSADAYSINAVQS

-1578 LIPGTKGGEVVVQAK
+1578 LIPGTTGGEVIVQAK

-1613 VESVEAN
+1613 VESVETN

-1632 VRLTG
+1632 VMLTG
-1637 ITNPTDVIVTTANG
+1637 ITNPTDVIVTTVNG

-1662 HRIALSN
+1662 NRIALSN
-1669 GLYIVRAGNRVGK
+1669 GLYIVRAGNRVCK

>member
-1 MCFPLGAA
+1 MKKSIFLIVASLALAPISFGNK
-9 TAILHEG
+9 AI
-16 GISVQASGR
+16 
-25 LWAITVIFPEKEW
+25 
-38 LFQQKVSMRKLTSVI
+38 
-53 LTNNVQWSTFRLPIW
+53 
-68 FRSVNFAILM
+68 
-78 MLHDTCRA
+78 
-86 MMKRLTLQYIIY
+86 
-98 MKRKTNLLI
+98 
-107 AACMAL
+107 
-113 SPALMGT
+113 
-120 EAAAQTFEKLFEW
+120 AQTFEKLFEW
-133 APDYYADINDDGKQE
+133 APDCYADINDDGKQE
-148 YFLYGKWRTLAGEE
+148 YFLNGKWRTLAGEE
-162 LCSLPDGMGVNAMV
+162 LYSLPDGMGVNMMV

-244 NEAINQGYVY
+244 NEAINKGYVY

-268 DQPLEVVTDMDELQG
+268 DQPLEVVTDMDELQE
-283 AMDATGGNGTFSVS
+283 AMDATGGNGTFSVN
-297 NNSSFSGFCSGKG
+297 NNSPFSGFSSGKG
-310 VSFPVG
+310 ASFPVG

-327 YPDFIDEKGFSYLS
+327 YPDFIDEKGFSYMS
-341 LGDGRYYLASIAARK
+341 LGEGRYYLASIAARK

-376 ELKLKLNTGQGFK
+376 ELKLKLNTGQGFR
-389 DVSLLSNNNLR
+389 DVALLSNNNLR

-406 CDGDGHLDIL
+406 CDGDGLLDIL
-416 AAVTAEDAS
+416 AAVTTGDAS
-425 FLAFFRNQGNGT
+425 FLAFFRNQGNGK
-437 FKRTVRSFEELVNW
+437 FKRTVRSFEESVDW
-451 EAPYF
+451 VGPYF

-465 VSYADG
+465 VSHTG
-471 DLMCWNWDASFNV
+471 EDLMCWNWDASFNV
-484 EKVALT
+484 GKVALT
-490 SGVRSFNKFFLLDVD
+490 SGVRSFNKFFLMDLD
-505 GDGKIDMPGQAD
+505 GDGKIDMPCERE
-517 SKEFGIF
+517 SREFGIF

-546 KSTGLLRAEWEHG
+546 KSTGMLRAEWEHG

-598 SWGTSSVQAR
+598 SWGTGSVQAR

-619 KWSDVAKQDGI
+619 KWSDVSRQDGI

-655 SGMKCEMKGLPDG
+655 SGMKCEMKALPDG

-695 NGMTISRRI
+695 DGMTISRRI
-704 ELQPVRVESTYLNYS
+704 EVQPVRAESTYLNYS
-719 AKRFGLPSDL
+719 PKRFGLPSDL
-729 GFCFDFAQLGA
+729 RFCFDFAQLGA
-740 LQAMAG
+740 LQAMADD
-746 SGYYKWNGHKYEKQ
+746 GYYKWNGYRYEKQ

-769 PAQFVFDANMD
+769 PIHFVFDANMD
-780 GLPDPAED
+780 GLPDPAEND
-788 NLYLGQ
+788 LYLGQ

-804 DGDFLKST
+804 DGDFLKSN
-812 VSGEFSGSGNIYS
+812 VSSEFSGSGNLDS
-825 YMDINNDGLMERFY
+825 YIDINNDGLMERFY
-839 RGYDGNHYFYRT
+839 SGYDGTRYFCRT
-851 DMNEGLVKTDYMDL
+851 DMNEGLVKAEGLFDL
-865 GDQSK
+865 GDQLK
-870 NIDFCLDV
+870 NMGLCLDA

-911 GRWTVKHILQTNEP
+911 GRWTVKPILQTNEP

-1052 TQTADEVIISWD
+1052 AQTADEVIISWD

-1079 ISIKEKGATGDDA
+1079 ISIKEKGATGDGA
-1092 YIWSPLNATS
+1092 YIWSPLNAT
-1102 NQARMSLVPG
+1102 NDKARMSLVPG

-1122 LPMPISRF
+1122 LPMPINRF

-1197 MDLSKAGYIKWN
+1197 MDLSKNGYIKWN

-1253 VVDMPECMRNVG
+1253 VLDMPECMRNEG

-1276 VAYDANSNKAVVTL
+1276 VAYDATSNKAVVTL
-1290 PEQDGDCQLTITYAD
+1290 PEQDGNCQLTITYAD

-1344 EQNLPAPELFTGMVN
+1344 AQNLPAPELFTGMVN

-1398 MTLSTIYGVETLSS
+1398 MTLSTTYGVETLPSK
-1412 TVHATM
+1412 VHATM
-1418 HVLANR
+1418 HVLANH

-1439 TTVAQYVVYAGTSPD
+1439 TTVAQYVVYAGASPD
-1454 NMQLVDRLSGYA
+1454 NMQIVDRLSGYA

-1491 SGKAKAKTIANDE
+1491 SAKAKAKTIANDE

-1568 VNLSDDGVMQ
+1568 VSLSDDGVMQ
-1578 LIPGTKGGEVVVQAK
+1578 LIPGTTGGEVIVQAK

-1613 VESVEAN
+1613 VESVETN

-1632 VRLTG
+1632 VMLTG
-1637 ITNPTDVIVTTANG
+1637 ITNPTDVLVTTANG

-1662 HRIALSN
+1662 HHIALGN
-1669 GLYIVRAGNRVGK
+1669 GLYIVRAGNRLGK

>member
-1 MCFPLGAA
+1 
-9 TAILHEG
+9 
-16 GISVQASGR
+16 
-25 LWAITVIFPEKEW
+25 
-38 LFQQKVSMRKLTSVI
+38 
-53 LTNNVQWSTFRLPIW
+53 
-68 FRSVNFAILM
+68 
-78 MLHDTCRA
+78 
-86 MMKRLTLQYIIY
+86 MKKSI
-98 MKRKTNLLI
+98 LLI
-107 AACMAL
+107 VASLAL
-113 SPALMGT
+113 APISFGNKAI
-120 EAAAQTFEKLFEW
+120 AQTFEKLFEW
-133 APDYYADINDDGKQE
+133 APYYYADINDDGKQE
-148 YFLYGKWRTLAGEE
+148 YFLYGTWRTLAGEA
-162 LCSLPDGMGVNAMV
+162 LYSLPDGMDVNFMT

-181 ITANPVPGFASA
+181 ITANPVPGFATA

-244 NEAINQGYVY
+244 NEAINKGYVY

-283 AMDATGGNGTFSVS
+283 AMNATGGNGTFAVS

-327 YPDFIDEKGFSYLS
+327 YPDFIDKEGFSYLS
-341 LGDGRYYLASIAARK
+341 LGDGRYYLASIAAKKLRF
-356 VRAGDVNGD
+356 GDVNGD

-406 CDGDGHLDIL
+406 CDGDGLLDIL
-416 AAVTAEDAS
+416 AAVTTGDAS
-425 FLAFFRNQGNGT
+425 FLAFFRNQGNGK
-437 FKRTVRSFEELVNW
+437 FKRTVRSFEESVDW
-451 EAPYF
+451 VGPYF

-465 VSYADG
+465 VSYADEG
-471 DLMCWNWDASFNV
+471 LMCWNWDASFNV
-484 EKVALT
+484 GKVALT
-490 SGVRSFNKFFLLDVD
+490 SGVRSFNKFFLMDVD
-505 GDGKIDMPGQAD
+505 GDGKIDMPCERE
-517 SKEFGIF
+517 SREFGIF

-546 KSTGLLRAEWEHG
+546 KSTGMLRAEWEHG

-598 SWGTSSVQAR
+598 SWGTGSVQAR

-619 KWSDVAKQDGI
+619 KWSDVARQDGI

-655 SGMKCEMKGLPDG
+655 SGMKCEMKALPDG

-695 NGMTISRRI
+695 DGMTISRRI
-704 ELQPVRVESTYLNYS
+704 EVQPVRAESTYLNYS
-719 AKRFGLPSDL
+719 PKRFGLPSDL
-729 GFCFDFAQLGA
+729 RFCFDFAQLGA
-740 LQAMAG
+740 LQAMADD
-746 SGYYKWNGHKYEKQ
+746 GYYKWNGYRYEKQ

-769 PAQFVFDANMD
+769 PIHFVFDANMD
-780 GLPDPAED
+780 GLPDPAEND
-788 NLYLGQ
+788 LYLGQ

-804 DGDFLKST
+804 DGDFLKSS
-812 VSGEFSGSGNIYS
+812 VSSEFSGSGNLDS
-825 YMDINNDGLMERFY
+825 YIDINNDGLMERFY
-839 RGYDGNHYFYRT
+839 SGYDGTRYFCRT
-851 DMNEGLVKTDYMDL
+851 DMNEGLVKADGLFDL

-870 NIDFCLDV
+870 NMGLCLDA

-911 GRWTVKHILQTNEP
+911 GRWTVKPILQTNEP

-963 WEELDGYLLKMD
+963 WKELDGYLLKMD

-1079 ISIKEKGATGDDA
+1079 ISIKEKGATGDGA
-1092 YIWSPLNATS
+1092 YIWSPLNAT
-1102 NQARMSLVPG
+1102 NDKARMSLVRG

-1122 LPMPISRF
+1122 LPMPINRF

-1180 RTVSNVQGALS
+1180 RMVSNVHGALS

-1197 MDLSKAGYIKWN
+1197 MDLSKNGYIKWN

-1216 VTTNTNSMIKS
+1216 VTTNSNSMIKS

-1253 VVDMPECMRNVG
+1253 VVDMPECMRNDG

-1276 VAYDANSNKAVVTL
+1276 VAYDANTNKAVVTL
-1290 PEQDGDCQLTITYAD
+1290 PEQDGNCQLTITYAD
-1305 DVWQKA
+1305 EVWQKA

-1317 INVVGQNWTPQI
+1317 INVVGKNWTPQI

-1398 MTLSTIYGVETLSS
+1398 MTLSTTYGVETLPSK
-1412 TVHATM
+1412 VHATM
-1418 HVLANR
+1418 HVLANH

-1439 TTVAQYVVYAGTSPD
+1439 TTVAQYVVYAGASPD
-1454 NMQLVDRLSGYA
+1454 NMQIVDRLSGYA

-1491 SGKAKAKTIANDE
+1491 SAKAKAKTIANDE

-1509 ISSADAYSVNAVQS
+1509 ISSADAYSINAVQS

-1578 LIPGTKGGEVVVQAK
+1578 LIPGTTGGEVIVQAK

-1613 VESVEAN
+1613 VESVETN

-1632 VRLTG
+1632 VMLTG
-1637 ITNPTDVIVTTANG
+1637 ITNPTDVLVTTANG

-1662 HRIALSN
+1662 HHIALGN
-1669 GLYIVRAGNRVGK
+1669 GLYIVRAGNRVCK

>member
-1 MCFPLGAA
+1 MKKSIFLIVASLALAPISFGNK
-9 TAILHEG
+9 AI
-16 GISVQASGR
+16 
-25 LWAITVIFPEKEW
+25 
-38 LFQQKVSMRKLTSVI
+38 
-53 LTNNVQWSTFRLPIW
+53 
-68 FRSVNFAILM
+68 
-78 MLHDTCRA
+78 
-86 MMKRLTLQYIIY
+86 
-98 MKRKTNLLI
+98 
-107 AACMAL
+107 
-113 SPALMGT
+113 
-120 EAAAQTFEKLFEW
+120 AQTFEKLFEGDSYV
-133 APDYYADINDDGKQE
+133 PYLYADINDDGKQE
-148 YFLYGKWRTLAGEE
+148 YVLYGKWRTLAGKE
-162 LCSLPDGMGVNAMV
+162 LYSFPEGSAIWPSAML
-176 CSMFY
+176 Y
-181 ITANPVPGFASA
+181 LTANPVPGFVIT
-193 ANNYY
+193 ANDYEENR
-198 KTGGDVFYM
+198 GDVIFI

-214 TKAYEGDDALM
+214 SNVYSKAYNGF

-231 INLDGRMDVLYWK
+231 INLDGRMDMLYWK
-244 NEAINQGYVY
+244 KERFGNTTIYY
-254 VPYVKMLCA
+254 PYVKMMCS

-268 DQPLEVVTDMDELQG
+268 EKPLELVTDMDELQG

-297 NNSSFSGFCSGKG
+297 NNASFSGFSSGKG
-310 VSFPVG
+310 ASLPVG
-316 PMNVVDLNQDG
+316 NINVVDLNQDG

-341 LGDGRYYLASIAARK
+341 LGDGRYYLASIAAKKLRF
-356 VRAGDVNGD
+356 GDVNGD

-376 ELKLKLNTGQGFK
+376 ELKLKLNTGQGFL
-389 DVSLLSNNNLR
+389 DMSLLSNGNLR

-406 CDGDGHLDIL
+406 CDGDGLLDIL

-425 FLAFFRNQGNGT
+425 FLAFFRNQGNGK
-437 FKRTVRSFEELVNW
+437 FKRIVRSFEKSVYW

-484 EKVALT
+484 EKVTLT
-490 SGVRSFNKFFLLDVD
+490 SGVKLPQGYSLLDMD
-505 GDGKIDMPGQAD
+505 GDGKIDVPCERGYQ
-517 SKEFGIF
+517 EYGIF

-535 ARMQAPKLLLD
+535 NKMQAPKLLLD
-546 KSTGLLRAEWEHG
+546 KSTGMLRAEWEHG

-571 EFEITSPSGEYLFR
+571 EFEITSPNGEYLFR

-608 VRAIDGSGMKG
+608 VRAIDGCGMKG

-630 LAVPSVALICPYN
+630 LAVPSVALSCHHN
-643 ASTGDTVFVHEL
+643 ASTGDTIFVREL
-655 SGMKCEMKGLPDG
+655 GGMECEMKALPDG
-668 RLVTDKDGRKGF
+668 RLVTDKDGRNGF
-680 VFASHGTKKIELAAQ
+680 VFASHGTKKIEFTAKD
-695 NGMTISRRI
+695 GITISRQI
-704 ELQPVRVESTYLNYS
+704 EVQPVRVES
-719 AKRFGLPSDL
+719 AVGKFGIMNTPN
-729 GFCFDFAQLGA
+729 FCFDFAQLGT
-740 LQAMAG
+740 LQALT
-746 SGYYKWNGHKYEKQ
+746 SDGYYKWNDYKYEKQ
-760 PVFDFSDGA
+760 PVFDFSDGVYYT
-769 PAQFVFDANMD
+769 FVYDANMD
-780 GLPDPAED
+780 GLPDPAHAD
-788 NLYLGQ
+788 GYQNYT
-794 YSLKVAVNQG
+794 LKVAVNQG
-804 DGDFLKST
+804 DGDFLKSS
-812 VSGEFSGSGNIYS
+812 VSCELPGSG
-825 YMDINNDGLMERFY
+825 YMYDDRVDINNDGLMECSFRDNNGLY
-839 RGYDGNHYFYRT
+839 RI
-851 DMNEGLVKTDYMDL
+851 DMNECLVKTDYMDL

-870 NIDFCLDV
+870 IIDLYLKA

-887 LDILGNTKGEDGY
+887 LDIPSRVKVGNDYYEG
-900 PYWAILFNEGN
+900 ILYNEGN
-911 GRWTVKHILQTNEP
+911 GSWTFKPVSSYRSDMFT
-925 LADIVVYDVDGDG
+925 YDVDGDG
-938 YVDIVRNYWTR
+938 YVDLVLNNNGLSYYS
-949 KAVSRNRG
+949 KVSRNLG
-957 NREFAD
+957 NREFAELED
-963 WEELDGYLLKMD
+963 LDGYLLEMD
-975 IDQDGLADLQLSDD
+975 IDQDGQADFRLKD
-989 GRSVIVSNHG
+989 GDIIVSNHG
-999 SPVQVPMNFDLFR
+999 SPVQVPFTNYSLGG
-1012 SDFAD
+1012 SDFVD

-1022 VPDYIDIGG
+1022 VPDCSFNGAL
-1031 SVIMRIANN
+1031 MRIANN

-1052 TQTADEVIISWD
+1052 AQTADEVIISWD

-1079 ISIKEKGATGDDA
+1079 VSIKEKGATGDGA
-1092 YIWSPLNATS
+1092 YIWSPLNAT
-1102 NQARMSLVPG
+1102 NDKARMSLVPQ

-1180 RTVSNVQGALS
+1180 RPVSNVQGALS

-1197 MDLSKAGYIKWN
+1197 MDLSKNGYIKWN

-1253 VVDMPECMRNVG
+1253 VLDMPECMRNEG

-1276 VAYDANSNKAVVTL
+1276 VAYDANTNKAVVTL
-1290 PEQDGDCQLTITYAD
+1290 PEQDGNCQLTITYAD
-1305 DVWQKA
+1305 EVWQKA

-1317 INVVGQNWTPQI
+1317 INVVGKNWTPQI

-1398 MTLSTIYGVETLSS
+1398 MTLSTTYGVETLPSK
-1412 TVHATM
+1412 VHATM
-1418 HVLANR
+1418 HVLANH

-1454 NMQLVDRLSGYA
+1454 NMQIVDRLSGYA

-1491 SGKAKAKTIANDE
+1491 SAKAKAKTIANDE

-1578 LIPGTKGGEVVVQAK
+1578 LIPGTTGGEVIVQAK

-1604 TFAVPQVSG
+1604 TFSVPQVSG
-1613 VESVEAN
+1613 VESVETN

-1632 VRLTG
+1632 VMLTG
-1637 ITNPTDVIVTTANG
+1637 ITNPTDVLVTTANG

-1662 HRIALSN
+1662 HHIALGN
-1669 GLYIVRAGNRVGK
+1669 GLYIVRAGNRVCK

>member
-1 MCFPLGAA
+1 
-9 TAILHEG
+9 
-16 GISVQASGR
+16 
-25 LWAITVIFPEKEW
+25 
-38 LFQQKVSMRKLTSVI
+38 
-53 LTNNVQWSTFRLPIW
+53 
-68 FRSVNFAILM
+68 
-78 MLHDTCRA
+78 
-86 MMKRLTLQYIIY
+86 
-98 MKRKTNLLI
+98 
-107 AACMAL
+107 
-113 SPALMGT
+113 
-120 EAAAQTFEKLFEW
+120 
-133 APDYYADINDDGKQE
+133 
-148 YFLYGKWRTLAGEE
+148 
-162 LCSLPDGMGVNAMV
+162 
-176 CSMFY
+176 
-181 ITANPVPGFASA
+181 
-193 ANNYY
+193 
-198 KTGGDVFYM
+198 
-207 KDGKYVI
+207 
-214 TKAYEGDDALM
+214 
-225 GATWAD
+225 
-231 INLDGRMDVLYWK
+231 
-244 NEAINQGYVY
+244 
-254 VPYVKMLCA
+254 
-263 DGTFV
+263 
-268 DQPLEVVTDMDELQG
+268 
-283 AMDATGGNGTFSVS
+283 
-297 NNSSFSGFCSGKG
+297 
-310 VSFPVG
+310 
-316 PMNVVDLNQDG
+316 
-327 YPDFIDEKGFSYLS
+327 
-341 LGDGRYYLASIAARK
+341 
-356 VRAGDVNGD
+356 
-365 GLTDLLVYDGN
+365 
-376 ELKLKLNTGQGFK
+376 
-389 DVSLLSNNNLR
+389 
-400 DVYMLD
+400 
-406 CDGDGHLDIL
+406 
-416 AAVTAEDAS
+416 
-425 FLAFFRNQGNGT
+425 
-437 FKRTVRSFEELVNW
+437 
-451 EAPYF
+451 
-456 INNNGLPSM
+456 M
-465 VSYADG
+465 VSYAG
-471 DLMCWNWDASFNV
+471 EDLMCWNWDASFNV
-484 EKVALT
+484 GKVALT
-490 SGVRSFNKFFLLDVD
+490 SGVRSFNKFFLMDVD
-505 GDGKIDMPGQAD
+505 GDGKIDMPCERE
-517 SKEFGIF
+517 SREFGIF

-546 KSTGLLRAEWEHG
+546 KSTGMLRAEWEHG

-598 SWGTSSVQAR
+598 SWGTGSVQAR

-619 KWSDVAKQDGI
+619 KWSDVARQDGI

-695 NGMTISRRI
+695 DGMTISRRI
-704 ELQPVRVESTYLNYS
+704 EVQPVRAESTYLNYS
-719 AKRFGLPSDL
+719 PKRFGLPSDL

-746 SGYYKWNGHKYEKQ
+746 SGYYKWNGYRYEKQ
-760 PVFDFSDGA
+760 PVFDFSDRA

-780 GLPDPAED
+780 GLPDPAEND
-788 NLYLGQ
+788 FYLGQ
-794 YSLKVAVNQG
+794 YSLRVAVNQG
-804 DGDFLKST
+804 DGDFLKSN
-812 VSGEFSGSGNIYS
+812 VSCELPGSGNIDS
-825 YMDINNDGLMERFY
+825 YIDINNDGLMERFY
-839 RGYDGNHYFYRT
+839 SGHDGTRGFYRV
-851 DMNEGLVKTDYMDL
+851 DMNEGLVKADGLFDL
-865 GDQSK
+865 GDQLK
-870 NIDFCLDV
+870 NVGSDFNL

-887 LDILGNTKGEDGY
+887 LDILCRASNESDRQ
-900 PYWAILFNEGN
+900 ILAVIFNEGN
-911 GRWTVKHILQTNEP
+911 GRWTVKPIPQALEFSMD
-925 LADIVVYDVDGDG
+925 LVLYDVDGNG
-938 YVDIVRNYWTR
+938 YIDIVENYWKR
-949 KAVSRNRG
+949 KRVLRNLG
-957 NREFAD
+957 NREFAELED
-963 WEELDGYLLKMD
+963 LDGFLLKMD

-989 GRSVIVSNHG
+989 GWSVIVSNHG
-999 SPVQVPMNFDLFR
+999 SPVQVPLNARLYG

-1022 VPDYIDIGG
+1022 VPDCG
-1031 SVIMRIANN
+1031 SVLMRIANN

-1180 RTVSNVQGALS
+1180 RTVSNVQGTLS

-1197 MDLSKAGYIKWN
+1197 MDLSKNGYIKWN

-1253 VVDMPECMRNVG
+1253 VVDMPECMRNEG

-1276 VAYDANSNKAVVTL
+1276 VAYDANTNKAVVTL
-1290 PEQDGDCQLTITYAD
+1290 PEQDGNCQLTITYAD
-1305 DVWQKA
+1305 EVWQKA

-1317 INVVGQNWTPQI
+1317 INVVGKNWTPQI

-1398 MTLSTIYGVETLSS
+1398 ITLSTTYGVETLPSK
-1412 TVHATM
+1412 VHATM
-1418 HVLANR
+1418 HVLANH

-1439 TTVAQYVVYAGTSPD
+1439 TTVAQYVVYAGASPD
-1454 NMQLVDRLSGYA
+1454 NMQIVDRLSGYA

-1491 SGKAKAKTIANDE
+1491 SAKAKAKTIANDE

-1509 ISSADAYSVNAVQS
+1509 ISSADAYSINAVQS

-1578 LIPGTKGGEVVVQAK
+1578 LIPGTMGGEVIVQAK

-1613 VESVEAN
+1613 VESVETN

-1632 VRLTG
+1632 VMLTG
-1637 ITNPTDVIVTTANG
+1637 ITNPTDVLVTTANG

-1662 HRIALSN
+1662 NRIALSN
-1669 GLYIVRAGNRVGK
+1669 GLYIVRAGNRVCK

>member
-1 MCFPLGAA
+1 MKKSIFLIVASLALAPISFGNK
-9 TAILHEG
+9 AI
-16 GISVQASGR
+16 
-25 LWAITVIFPEKEW
+25 
-38 LFQQKVSMRKLTSVI
+38 
-53 LTNNVQWSTFRLPIW
+53 
-68 FRSVNFAILM
+68 
-78 MLHDTCRA
+78 
-86 MMKRLTLQYIIY
+86 
-98 MKRKTNLLI
+98 
-107 AACMAL
+107 
-113 SPALMGT
+113 
-120 EAAAQTFEKLFEW
+120 AQTFEKLFEW

-244 NEAINQGYVY
+244 NEAINKGYVY

-297 NNSSFSGFCSGKG
+297 NNSSFSGFSSGKG
-310 VSFPVG
+310 ASFPVG

-327 YPDFIDEKGFSYLS
+327 YPDFIDEKGFSYMS
-341 LGDGRYYLASIAARK
+341 LGEGRYYLASIAARK

-365 GLTDLLVYDGN
+365 GLADLLVYDGN
-376 ELKLKLNTGQGFK
+376 ELKLKLNTGQGFR
-389 DVSLLSNNNLR
+389 DVALLSNGNLR

-406 CDGDGHLDIL
+406 CDGDGLLDIL
-416 AAVTAEDAS
+416 AAVAADDAS
-425 FLAFFRNQGNGT
+425 FLAFFRNQGNGK
-437 FKRTVRSFEELVNW
+437 FKRTVRSFEGLVNW
-451 EAPYF
+451 GGPYF

-465 VSYADG
+465 VSHADEG
-471 DLMCWNWDASFNV
+471 LMCWNWDASFNV
-484 EKVALT
+484 GKVALT
-490 SGVRSFNKFFLLDVD
+490 SGVHYINKFFLMDLD
-505 GDGKIDMPGQAD
+505 GDGKIDV
-517 SKEFGIF
+517 SCERESREFGIF

-546 KSTGLLRAEWEHG
+546 KSTGMLRAEWEHG

-598 SWGTSSVQAR
+598 SWGTGSVQAR

-619 KWSDVAKQDGI
+619 KWSDVARQDGI

-680 VFASHGTKKIELAAQ
+680 VFASHGTKTIELAAQ

-704 ELQPVRVESTYLNYS
+704 EVQPVRLESTYLNYS
-719 AKRFGLPSDL
+719 PKRFGLPSDL
-729 GFCFDFAQLGA
+729 GFCFDFAQLGT

-746 SGYYKWNGHKYEKQ
+746 SGYYKWNGYRYEKQ
-760 PVFDFSDGA
+760 PVFDFSDSA

-780 GLPDPAED
+780 GLPDPAEND
-788 NLYLGQ
+788 LYLGQ
-794 YSLKVAVNQG
+794 YSLRVAVNQG

-812 VSGEFSGSGNIYS
+812 VSSEFSGSGNLDS
-825 YMDINNDGLMERFY
+825 YIDINNDGLMERFY
-839 RGYDGNHYFYRT
+839 SGHDGTRGFYRV
-851 DMNEGLVKTDYMDL
+851 DMNEGLVKADGLFDL
-865 GDQSK
+865 GDQLK
-870 NIDFCLDV
+870 NMGFNFNL

-887 LDILGNTKGEDGY
+887 LDILCTARNESDRQ
-900 PYWAILFNEGN
+900 ILAVIFNEGN
-911 GRWTVKHILQTNEP
+911 GRWTVKPIPQALEFSMD
-925 LADIVVYDVDGDG
+925 LVLYDVDGNG
-938 YVDIVRNYWTR
+938 YIDIVENYWKR
-949 KAVSRNRG
+949 KRVLRNLG
-957 NREFAD
+957 NREFA
-963 WEELDGYLLKMD
+963 ELEDLGGYLLKMD

-989 GRSVIVSNHG
+989 GWSIIVSNHG
-999 SPVQVPMNFDLFR
+999 SPVQVPSNFRLYD

-1022 VPDYIDIGG
+1022 VPDYLYYSSGA
-1031 SVIMRIANN
+1031 IMRIANN

-1102 NQARMSLVPG
+1102 NQARMSLVPS
-1112 IPTYYRQATK
+1112 IPTYYRQATR
-1122 LPMPISRF
+1122 LPMPVSRF

-1166 TLPAKAGVDEYVAY
+1166 TLPAKAGVGEYVPY
-1180 RTVSNVQGALS
+1180 RTVSNVQGSLS

-1253 VVDMPECMRNVG
+1253 VVDMPECMRNEG

-1276 VAYDANSNKAVVTL
+1276 VAYDANTNKAVVTL
-1290 PEQDGDCQLTITYAD
+1290 PEQDGNCQLTITYAD
-1305 DVWQKA
+1305 EVWQKA

-1317 INVVGQNWTPQI
+1317 INVVGKNWTPQI

-1398 MTLSTIYGVETLSS
+1398 MTLSTTYGVETLPSK
-1412 TVHATM
+1412 VHATM
-1418 HVLANR
+1418 HVLANH

-1439 TTVAQYVVYAGTSPD
+1439 TTVAQYVVYAGASPD
-1454 NMQLVDRLSGYA
+1454 NMQIVDRLSGYA

-1491 SGKAKAKTIANDE
+1491 SAKAKAKTIANDE

-1578 LIPGTKGGEVVVQAK
+1578 LIPGTNGGEVVVQAK

-1613 VESVEAN
+1613 VESVETN
-1620 ADGVKISAMLGG
+1620 AGGVKISAMLGG
-1632 VRLTG
+1632 VMLTG
-1637 ITNPTDVIVTTANG
+1637 ITNPTDVLVTTANG

-1662 HRIALSN
+1662 HHIALGN
-1669 GLYIVRAGNRVGK
+1669 GLYIVRAGNRVCK

>member
-1 MCFPLGAA
+1 MKKSIFLIVASLALAPISFGNK
-9 TAILHEG
+9 AI
-16 GISVQASGR
+16 
-25 LWAITVIFPEKEW
+25 
-38 LFQQKVSMRKLTSVI
+38 
-53 LTNNVQWSTFRLPIW
+53 
-68 FRSVNFAILM
+68 
-78 MLHDTCRA
+78 
-86 MMKRLTLQYIIY
+86 
-98 MKRKTNLLI
+98 
-107 AACMAL
+107 
-113 SPALMGT
+113 
-120 EAAAQTFEKLFEW
+120 AQTFEKLFEW

-148 YFLYGKWRTLAGEE
+148 YFLNGKWRTLAGEE
-162 LCSLPDGMGVNAMV
+162 LYSLPDGMGVNMMV

-244 NEAINQGYVY
+244 NEAINKGYVY

-268 DQPLEVVTDMDELQG
+268 DQPLEVVTDMDELQE
-283 AMDATGGNGTFSVS
+283 AMDATGGNGTFSVN
-297 NNSSFSGFCSGKG
+297 NNSPFSGFSSGKG

-341 LGDGRYYLASIAARK
+341 LGDGRYYLASIAAKKLRF
-356 VRAGDVNGD
+356 GDVNGD

-376 ELKLKLNTGQGFK
+376 ELKLKLNTGQGFR
-389 DVSLLSNNNLR
+389 DVALLSNGNLR

-406 CDGDGHLDIL
+406 CDGDGLLDIL
-416 AAVTAEDAS
+416 AAVTTGDAS
-425 FLAFFRNQGNGT
+425 FLAFFRNQGNGK
-437 FKRTVRSFEELVNW
+437 FKRTVRSFEESVNW
-451 EAPYF
+451 AGPYF

-465 VSYADG
+465 VSHADEG
-471 DLMCWNWDASFNV
+471 LMCWNWDASFNV
-484 EKVALT
+484 GKVALT
-490 SGVRSFNKFFLLDVD
+490 SGVSVFNKFFLMDVD
-505 GDGKIDMPGQAD
+505 GDGKIDMPGQAA
-517 SKEFGIF
+517 SQEFGIF

-546 KSTGLLRAEWEHG
+546 KSTGMLRAEWEHG

-598 SWGTSSVQAR
+598 SWGTGSVQAR

-619 KWSDVAKQDGI
+619 KWSDVARQNGI

-655 SGMKCEMKGLPDG
+655 SGMKCEMKALPDG

-695 NGMTISRRI
+695 DGMTISRRI
-704 ELQPVRVESTYLNYS
+704 EVQPVRAESTYLNYS
-719 AKRFGLPSDL
+719 PKRFGLPSDL
-729 GFCFDFAQLGA
+729 RFCFDFAQLGA
-740 LQAMAG
+740 LQAMADD
-746 SGYYKWNGHKYEKQ
+746 GYYKWNGYRYEKQ

-769 PAQFVFDANMD
+769 PIHFVFDANMD
-780 GLPDPAED
+780 GLPDPAEND
-788 NLYLGQ
+788 LYLGQ

-804 DGDFLKST
+804 DGDFLKSN
-812 VSGEFSGSGNIYS
+812 VSSEFSGSGNLDS
-825 YMDINNDGLMERFY
+825 YIDINNDGLMERFY
-839 RGYDGNHYFYRT
+839 SGYDGTRYFCRT
-851 DMNEGLVKTDYMDL
+851 DMNEGLVKAEGLFDL
-865 GDQSK
+865 GDQLK
-870 NIDFCLDV
+870 NMGLCLDA

-911 GRWTVKHILQTNEP
+911 GRWTVKPILQTNEP

-1022 VPDYIDIGG
+1022 VPDYFDIGG

-1052 TQTADEVIISWD
+1052 AQTADEVIISWD

-1079 ISIKEKGATGDDA
+1079 ISIKEKGATGDGA
-1092 YIWSPLNATS
+1092 YIWSPLNAT
-1102 NQARMSLVPG
+1102 NDKARMSLVPG

-1122 LPMPISRF
+1122 LPMPINRF

-1197 MDLSKAGYIKWN
+1197 MDLSKNGYIKWN
-1209 TPGVKTV
+1209 TPGVKIV

-1253 VVDMPECMRNVG
+1253 VLDMPECMRNEG

-1276 VAYDANSNKAVVTL
+1276 VAYDANTNKAVVTL
-1290 PEQDGDCQLTITYAD
+1290 PEQDGNCQLTITYAD
-1305 DVWQKA
+1305 EVWQKA

-1317 INVVGQNWTPQI
+1317 INVVGKNWTPQI

-1398 MTLSTIYGVETLSS
+1398 MTLSTTYGVETLPSK
-1412 TVHATM
+1412 VHATM
-1418 HVLANR
+1418 HVLANH

-1439 TTVAQYVVYAGTSPD
+1439 TTVAQYVVYAGASPD
-1454 NMQLVDRLSGYA
+1454 NMQIVDRLSGYA

-1491 SGKAKAKTIANDE
+1491 SAKAKAKTIANDE

-1509 ISSADAYSVNAVQS
+1509 ISSADAYSINAVQS

-1568 VNLSDDGVMQ
+1568 VSLSDDGVMQ
-1578 LIPGTKGGEVVVQAK
+1578 LIPGTTGGEVIVQAK

-1613 VESVEAN
+1613 VESVETN

-1632 VRLTG
+1632 VMLTG
-1637 ITNPTDVIVTTANG
+1637 ITNPTDVLVTTANG

-1662 HRIALSN
+1662 HHIALGN

>member
-1 MCFPLGAA
+1 MKKSIFLIVASLALAPISFGNK
-9 TAILHEG
+9 AI
-16 GISVQASGR
+16 
-25 LWAITVIFPEKEW
+25 
-38 LFQQKVSMRKLTSVI
+38 
-53 LTNNVQWSTFRLPIW
+53 
-68 FRSVNFAILM
+68 
-78 MLHDTCRA
+78 
-86 MMKRLTLQYIIY
+86 
-98 MKRKTNLLI
+98 
-107 AACMAL
+107 
-113 SPALMGT
+113 
-120 EAAAQTFEKLFEW
+120 AQTFEKLFEW

-162 LCSLPDGMGVNAMV
+162 LCSLPDGMGINAMT

-244 NEAINQGYVY
+244 NEAINTGYVY

-310 VSFPVG
+310 ASFPVG

-327 YPDFIDEKGFSYLS
+327 YPDFIDEKGFSYMS
-341 LGDGRYYLASIAARK
+341 LGEGRYYLASIAARK

-376 ELKLKLNTGQGFK
+376 ELKLKLNTGQGFR
-389 DVSLLSNNNLR
+389 DVALLSNNNLR

-406 CDGDGHLDIL
+406 CDGDGLLDIL
-416 AAVTAEDAS
+416 AAVTTGDAS
-425 FLAFFRNQGNGT
+425 FLAFFRNQGNGK
-437 FKRTVRSFEELVNW
+437 FKRTVRSFEESVDW
-451 EAPYF
+451 AGPYF

-465 VSYADG
+465 VSHADEG
-471 DLMCWNWDASFNV
+471 LMCWNWDASFNV
-484 EKVALT
+484 GKVALT
-490 SGVRSFNKFFLLDVD
+490 SGVSVFNKFFLMDVD
-505 GDGKIDMPGQAD
+505 GDGKIDMPGQAA
-517 SKEFGIF
+517 SQEFGIF
-524 HCKVEKANTPP
+524 HCKVENANTPP

-546 KSTGLLRAEWEHG
+546 KSTGMLRAEWEHG

-598 SWGTSSVQAR
+598 SWGTGSVQAR
-608 VRAIDGSGMKG
+608 VRAIDSSGMKG
-619 KWSDVAKQDGI
+619 KWSDVARQDGI

-655 SGMKCEMKGLPDG
+655 SGMKCEMKALPDG

-695 NGMTISRRI
+695 DGMTISRRI
-704 ELQPVRVESTYLNYS
+704 EVQPVRAESTYLNYS
-719 AKRFGLPSDL
+719 PKRFGLPSDL
-729 GFCFDFAQLGA
+729 RFCFDFAQLGA
-740 LQAMAG
+740 LQAMADD
-746 SGYYKWNGHKYEKQ
+746 GYYKWNGYRYEKQ

-769 PAQFVFDANMD
+769 PIHFVFDANMD
-780 GLPDPAED
+780 GLPDPAEND
-788 NLYLGQ
+788 LYLGQ

-804 DGDFLKST
+804 DGDFLKSS
-812 VSGEFSGSGNIYS
+812 VSSEFSGSGNLDS
-825 YMDINNDGLMERFY
+825 YIDINNDGLMERFY
-839 RGYDGNHYFYRT
+839 SGYDGTRYFCRT
-851 DMNEGLVKTDYMDL
+851 DMNEGLVKADGLFDL
-865 GDQSK
+865 GDQLK
-870 NIDFCLDV
+870 NMGLCLDA

-887 LDILGNTKGEDGY
+887 LDILGKTKGEDGY

-911 GRWTVKHILQTNEP
+911 GRWTVKSILQTNEP

-1052 TQTADEVIISWD
+1052 AQTADEVIISWD

-1079 ISIKEKGATGDDA
+1079 ISIKEKGATGDGA
-1092 YIWSPLNATS
+1092 YIWSPLNAT
-1102 NQARMSLVPG
+1102 NDKARMSLVPG

-1122 LPMPISRF
+1122 LPMPVSRF

-1216 VTTNTNSMIKS
+1216 VTTNSNSMIKS

-1253 VVDMPECMRNVG
+1253 VVDMPECMRNDG

-1290 PEQDGDCQLTITYAD
+1290 PEQDGNCQLTITYAD
-1305 DVWQKA
+1305 EVWQKA

-1317 INVVGQNWTPQI
+1317 INVVGKNWTPQI

-1398 MTLSTIYGVETLSS
+1398 MTLSTTYGVETLPS

-1454 NMQLVDRLSGYA
+1454 NMQIVDRLSGYA

-1491 SGKAKAKTIANDE
+1491 SAKAKAKTIANDE

-1578 LIPGTKGGEVVVQAK
+1578 LIPGTTGGEVIVQAK

-1613 VESVEAN
+1613 VESVENN

-1632 VRLTG
+1632 VMLTG
-1637 ITNPTDVIVTTANG
+1637 ITNPTDVLVTTVNG

-1662 HRIALSN
+1662 HHIALGN

>member
-1 MCFPLGAA
+1 MKKSIFLIVASLALAPISFGNK
-9 TAILHEG
+9 AI
-16 GISVQASGR
+16 
-25 LWAITVIFPEKEW
+25 
-38 LFQQKVSMRKLTSVI
+38 
-53 LTNNVQWSTFRLPIW
+53 
-68 FRSVNFAILM
+68 
-78 MLHDTCRA
+78 
-86 MMKRLTLQYIIY
+86 
-98 MKRKTNLLI
+98 
-107 AACMAL
+107 
-113 SPALMGT
+113 
-120 EAAAQTFEKLFEW
+120 AQTFEKLFEW

-162 LCSLPDGMGVNAMV
+162 LCSLPDGMGINAMT

-244 NEAINQGYVY
+244 NEAINTGYVY

-268 DQPLEVVTDMDELQG
+268 DQPLEVVTDMDELHG

-310 VSFPVG
+310 ASFPVG

-341 LGDGRYYLASIAARK
+341 LGDGRYYLASIAAKKLRF
-356 VRAGDVNGD
+356 GDVNGD

-376 ELKLKLNTGQGFK
+376 ELKLKLNTGQGFR
-389 DVSLLSNNNLR
+389 DVALLSNGNLR

-406 CDGDGHLDIL
+406 CDGDGLLDIL
-416 AAVTAEDAS
+416 AAVTTGDAS
-425 FLAFFRNQGNGT
+425 FLAFFRNQGNGK
-437 FKRTVRSFEELVNW
+437 FKRTVRSFEESVDW
-451 EAPYF
+451 VGPYF

-465 VSYADG
+465 VSHAG
-471 DLMCWNWDASFNV
+471 EDLMCWNWDASFNV
-484 EKVALT
+484 GKVALT
-490 SGVRSFNKFFLLDVD
+490 SGVRSFNKFFLMDLD
-505 GDGKIDMPGQAD
+505 GDGKIDMPCERE
-517 SKEFGIF
+517 SREFGIF

-546 KSTGLLRAEWEHG
+546 KSTGMLRAEWEHG

-598 SWGTSSVQAR
+598 SWGTGSVQAR

-619 KWSDVAKQDGI
+619 KWSDVARQDGI
-630 LAVPSVALICPYN
+630 LAVPSVALIFPYN

-655 SGMKCEMKGLPDG
+655 SGMKCEMKALPDG

-704 ELQPVRVESTYLNYS
+704 EVQPVRLESTYLNYS
-719 AKRFGLPSDL
+719 PKRFGLPSDL
-729 GFCFDFAQLGA
+729 RFCFDFAQLGT

-760 PVFDFSDGA
+760 PVFDFSDSA
-769 PAQFVFDANMD
+769 PAHFVFDANMD
-780 GLPDPAED
+780 GLPDPAEND
-788 NLYLGQ
+788 FYLGQ
-794 YSLKVAVNQG
+794 YSLRVAVNQG

-812 VSGEFSGSGNIYS
+812 VSSEFSGSGNIES
-825 YMDINNDGLMERFY
+825 YIDINNDGLMERFY
-839 RGYDGNHYFYRT
+839 SGHDGNRYFCRT
-851 DMNEGLVKTDYMDL
+851 DMNEGLVKADGLFDL
-865 GDQSK
+865 GDQLK
-870 NIDFCLDV
+870 NMGLCLDA

-887 LDILGNTKGEDGY
+887 LDILGKTKGEDGY

-911 GRWTVKHILQTNEP
+911 GRWTVKPILQTNEP

-938 YVDIVRNYWTR
+938 YVDIARNDWTR
-949 KAVSRNRG
+949 KTVSRNRG

-989 GRSVIVSNHG
+989 GWSVIVSNHG
-999 SPVQVPMNFDLFR
+999 SPVQVPLNARLVGA
-1012 SDFAD
+1012 DFAD

-1022 VPDYIDIGG
+1022 VPDGG

-1052 TQTADEVIISWD
+1052 AQTADEVIISWD

-1180 RTVSNVQGALS
+1180 RMVSNVHGALS

-1197 MDLSKAGYIKWN
+1197 MDLSKNGYIKWN

-1216 VTTNTNSMIKS
+1216 VTTNSNSMIKS

-1253 VVDMPECMRNVG
+1253 VVDMPECMRNDG

-1276 VAYDANSNKAVVTL
+1276 VAYDANTNKAVVTL
-1290 PEQDGDCQLTITYAD
+1290 PEQDGNCQLTITYAD
-1305 DVWQKA
+1305 EVWQKA

-1317 INVVGQNWTPQI
+1317 INVVGKNWTPQI

-1398 MTLSTIYGVETLSS
+1398 MTLSTTYGVETLPSK
-1412 TVHATM
+1412 VHATM
-1418 HVLANR
+1418 HVLANH

-1454 NMQLVDRLSGYA
+1454 NMQIVDRLSGYA

-1491 SGKAKAKTIANDE
+1491 SAKAKAKTIANDE

-1509 ISSADAYSVNAVQS
+1509 ISSADAYSINAVQS

-1528 REEEATFT
+1528 REEEAMFT

-1578 LIPGTKGGEVVVQAK
+1578 LIPGTTGGEVIVQAK

-1613 VESVEAN
+1613 VESVETN

-1632 VRLTG
+1632 VMLTG
-1637 ITNPTDVIVTTANG
+1637 ITNPTDVLVTTANG

-1662 HRIALSN
+1662 HHIALGN
-1669 GLYIVRAGNRVGK
+1669 GLYIVRAGNRVCK

>member
-1 MCFPLGAA
+1 MKKSIFLIVASLALAPISFGNK
-9 TAILHEG
+9 AI
-16 GISVQASGR
+16 
-25 LWAITVIFPEKEW
+25 
-38 LFQQKVSMRKLTSVI
+38 
-53 LTNNVQWSTFRLPIW
+53 
-68 FRSVNFAILM
+68 
-78 MLHDTCRA
+78 
-86 MMKRLTLQYIIY
+86 
-98 MKRKTNLLI
+98 
-107 AACMAL
+107 
-113 SPALMGT
+113 
-120 EAAAQTFEKLFEW
+120 AQTFEKLFEGDSYV
-133 APDYYADINDDGKQE
+133 PYLYADINDDGKQE
-148 YFLYGKWRTLAGEE
+148 YVLYGKWRTLAGKE
-162 LCSLPDGMGVNAMV
+162 LYSFPEGSAIWPSAML
-176 CSMFY
+176 Y
-181 ITANPVPGFASA
+181 LTANPVPGFVIT
-193 ANNYY
+193 ANDYEDIR
-198 KTGGDVFYM
+198 GDVIFI

-214 TKAYEGDDALM
+214 SNVYSKAYNGF

-231 INLDGRMDVLYWK
+231 INLDGRMDMLYWK
-244 NEAINQGYVY
+244 KERFGNTTIYY
-254 VPYVKMLCA
+254 PYVKMMCA

-268 DQPLEVVTDMDELQG
+268 EKPLELVTDMDELQG

-297 NNSSFSGFCSGKG
+297 NNASFSGFSSGKG
-310 VSFPVG
+310 ASLPVG
-316 PMNVVDLNQDG
+316 NINVVDLNQDG

-341 LGDGRYYLASIAARK
+341 LGDGRYYLASIAAKKLRF
-356 VRAGDVNGD
+356 GDVNGD

-376 ELKLKLNTGQGFK
+376 ELKLKLNTGQGFQ
-389 DVSLLSNNNLR
+389 DMSLLSNKNLR
-400 DVYMLD
+400 NVYMLD

-425 FLAFFRNQGNGT
+425 FLAFFRNQGNGK
-437 FKRTVRSFEELVNW
+437 FKRIVRSFEKSVYW

-484 EKVALT
+484 EKVTLT
-490 SGVRSFNKFFLLDVD
+490 SGVKLPQGYSLLDMD
-505 GDGKIDMPGQAD
+505 GDGKIDVPCERGYQ
-517 SKEFGIF
+517 EYGIF

-535 ARMQAPKLLLD
+535 NKMQAPKLLLD
-546 KSTGLLRAEWEHG
+546 KSTGMLRAEWEHG

-571 EFEITSPSGEYLFR
+571 EFEITSPNGEYLFR
-585 TFTKSLFTLASAG
+585 TFTKSLFALASAG

-608 VRAIDGSGMKG
+608 VRAIDGCGMKG

-630 LAVPSVALICPYN
+630 LAVPSVALSCHHN
-643 ASTGDTVFVHEL
+643 ASTGDTIFVREL
-655 SGMKCEMKGLPDG
+655 GGMECEMKALPDG
-668 RLVTDKDGRKGF
+668 RLVTDKDGRNGF
-680 VFASHGTKKIELAAQ
+680 VFASHGTKKIEFAAKD
-695 NGMTISRRI
+695 GMTISRQI
-704 ELQPVRVESTYLNYS
+704 EVQPVRVES
-719 AKRFGLPSDL
+719 AVGKFGIKNTPN
-729 GFCFDFAQLGA
+729 FCFDFAQLGT
-740 LQAMAG
+740 LQALT
-746 SGYYKWNGHKYEKQ
+746 SDGYYKWNGYKYEKQ
-760 PVFDFSDGA
+760 PVFDFTDDVYYT
-769 PAQFVFDANMD
+769 FVYDANMD
-780 GLPDPAED
+780 GLPDPAHAYGYQ
-788 NLYLGQ
+788 NYTLN
-794 YSLKVAVNQG
+794 VAVNQG
-804 DGDFLKST
+804 DGDFLKS
-812 VSGEFSGSGNIYS
+812 SASYELPGSGNVSAPI
-825 YMDINNDGLMERFY
+825 DINNDGRVECFY
-839 RGYDGNHYFYRT
+839 LGYGELAKCYRLDLDGS
-851 DMNEGLVKTDYMDL
+851 LV
-865 GDQSK
+865 
-870 NIDFCLDV
+870 NIDWSNTLDKSEQNYLDFKS

-887 LDILGNTKGEDGY
+887 LDIPGSVKVGNDYYNG
-900 PYWAILFNEGN
+900 ILYNEGN
-911 GRWTVKHILQTNEP
+911 GNWTFKPVSSYRSDMYT
-925 LADIVVYDVDGDG
+925 YDVDGDG
-938 YVDIVRNYWTR
+938 YVDLVLNNNGLSYYSKVLRNL
-949 KAVSRNRG
+949 G
-957 NREFAD
+957 NREFAELED
-963 WEELDGYLLKMD
+963 LDGYLLKMD
-975 IDQDGLADLQLSDD
+975 IDKDGLADLQQFND
-989 GRSVIVSNHG
+989 GSIIVSNHG
-999 SPVQVPMNFDLFR
+999 SPVLVPFTRYDLYG
-1012 SDFAD
+1012 SDFVD

-1022 VPDYIDIGG
+1022 VPDCSFNGAL
-1031 SVIMRIANN
+1031 MRIANN

-1052 TQTADEVIISWD
+1052 AQTADEVIISWD

-1079 ISIKEKGATGDDA
+1079 ISIKEKGATGDGA
-1092 YIWSPLNATS
+1092 YIWSPLNAT
-1102 NQARMSLVPG
+1102 NDKARMSLVRG

-1122 LPMPISRF
+1122 LPMPINRF

-1197 MDLSKAGYIKWN
+1197 MDLSKNGYIKWN

-1253 VVDMPECMRNVG
+1253 VLDMPECMRNEG

-1276 VAYDANSNKAVVTL
+1276 VAYDANTNKAVVTL
-1290 PEQDGDCQLTITYAD
+1290 PEQDGNCQLTITYAD
-1305 DVWQKA
+1305 EVWQKA

-1317 INVVGQNWTPQI
+1317 INVVGKNWTPQI

-1398 MTLSTIYGVETLSS
+1398 MTLSTTYGVETLPSK
-1412 TVHATM
+1412 VHATM
-1418 HVLANR
+1418 HVLANH

-1439 TTVAQYVVYAGTSPD
+1439 TTVAQYVVYAGASPD
-1454 NMQLVDRLSGYA
+1454 NMQIVDRLSGYA

-1491 SGKAKAKTIANDE
+1491 SAKAKAKTIANDE

-1509 ISSADAYSVNAVQS
+1509 ISSADAYSINAVQS

-1578 LIPGTKGGEVVVQAK
+1578 LIPGTTGGEVIVQAK

-1613 VESVEAN
+1613 VESVETN
-1620 ADGVKISAMLGG
+1620 AEGVKISAMLGG
-1632 VRLTG
+1632 VMLTG
-1637 ITNPTDVIVTTANG
+1637 ITNPTDVLVTTANG

-1662 HRIALSN
+1662 HHIALGN
-1669 GLYIVRAGNRVGK
+1669 GLYIVRAGNRVCK